1 MNFQV
6 YSFVNISN
14 IIENAVSSFRTEY
27 YLSSSNTEL
36 IGGSWSTNIPPW
48 SNGKYYWQ
56 RTVTTFTD
64 PTKQPEISTPVCI
77 TGSAG
82 HDGKGV
88 VSIVPEYAIS
98 QSSTEPPVSGWADRP
113 KKWMFGYYLWTRFK
127 ITYTDKTT
135 SFTTPTCDSSWEIVN
150 DIEIGGK
157 NLLTC
162 TSSIMGYN
170 DDQRNWAW
178 KSWKTVM
185 TNTVD
190 KSTDSIHIVTQGGD
204 VDINSGVA
212 FNTKKID
219 YKIGET
225 YTFSIAVR
233 GTYNLTD
240 KFIAHIYYTNKENEE
255 VYDET
260 EITWIDNQ
268 DGINDGL
275 SSIRFQRRFITFTV
289 PDDYNETT
297 NNLLIIISC
306 KKMDVLLCRPQLERG
321 NKPTDWKVA
330 EEDLQSQIDST
341 IKTMS
346 GISSL
351 VDKINGSI
359 TNKVWVSDINTAVD
373 SFNNTTIQSIR
384 DQVSSQEQTLSGFNQ
399 TVKDMQTTIEKKA
412 DGSTVETLSN
422 KISQT
427 EQSLNGFKTT
437 VENTYATNANLT
449 SNYYNKSQTEQL
461 ANKIYWLVT
470 DSSNSSSLTL
480 TSKALEAMTNQFIV
494 KSPDGKRVI
503 ISQGKITADALQS
516 NNYVAPGY
524 NSVYAQAGTYYNLS
538 DGSITSKNFV
548 VDRYGNV
555 NLKGTVYA
563 TGGSFTGD
571 IVANSLT
578 LGSNVTIPESN
589 VAGSSSYIKK
599 DVTLGYVSQGY
610 NGFQVSSNGLL
621 KASNAIIYGTVYASS
636 GSFSGTVY
644 ASSGS
649 FTGTVYANAGTI
661 GGCTISGN
669 RLQVP
674 SANITGQL
682 TSSQIASNSITSD
695 KIYSGAIT
703 TAKLSTDAIKSQN
716 YSAPGYYDDGYAQ
729 QGSYL
734 NLSNGSFTSKNLV
747 IDNYGNLK
755 LKGNVTATSGSF
767 TGSVYADSGVIG
779 GCSIQNGTLKVPAAN
794 ITGNLSA
801 SQITVGYNNLQTQLN
816 TMTNNISSAT
826 STANSASSTASS
838 ALSTANTANSNAS
851 NALNKATDAAK
862 TATNFVKLE
871 YGGITVGNLTNY
883 SLGNNVF
890 IDSDS
895 VDIRN
900 GTTVLA
906 SFAAN
911 QIDLGKNNMNAV
923 INLCGGTS
931 KITSTNNPDNQYISG
946 LLLSSEYI
954 QLKSENSD
962 ASIIKQ
968 IDLIT
973 QTPFYNN
980 ELTSNISCTSYPK
993 NSFATISSENT
1004 ENQYD
1009 ATVTAGAFHNGAN
1022 VQISVSDDTG
1032 LNHVYIS
1039 GNESRFTSLVISEKG
1054 FYRNGV
1060 TEILYNK
1067 MLWWGE
1073 RYPTASQ
1080 TSNFQEPV
1088 SSQPHGILLVFS
1100 GYDLE
1105 GKNADW
1111 NTFFVSKREIAEW
1124 PGAGHGFL
1132 MSSTSLN
1139 RVCQKYI
1146 YINNT
1151 SLWGH
1156 DQNNRSGTGDSGAGY
1171 KNHLF
1176 VLRYVFGV

>member
-27 YLSSSNTEL
+27 YLSSSNIEL

-64 PTKQPEISTPVCI
+64 PTKQPEISKPVCI
-77 TGSAG
+77 TGTAG

-204 VDINSGVA
+204 VDTNSGIA

-240 KFIAHIYYTNKENEE
+240 KFIAHIYYTNKENKE
-255 VYDET
+255 VYDKT

-306 KKMDVLLCRPQLERG
+306 KKMDILLCRLQLERG

-351 VDKINGSI
+351 VDKINGNI
-359 TNKVWVSDINTAVD
+359 TNKIWVSDINTAVD

-384 DQVSSQEQTLSGFNQ
+384 DQVSFQEQTLSGFNQ

-470 DSSNSSSLTL
+470 DSSSSSSLTL
-480 TSKALEAMTNQFIV
+480 TSKALEAVTNQFIV
-494 KSPDGKRVI
+494 KSPDGKRIVLEK
-503 ISQGKITADALQS
+503 GKITADALQS

-524 NSVYAQAGTYYNLS
+524 NSVYAQAGTFYNLS

-548 VDRYGNV
+548 VDQYGNV

-578 LGSNVTIPESN
+578 LGSNVTIPEGN
-589 VAGSSSYIKK
+589 VVGSSSYIKK
-599 DVTLGYVSQGY
+599 DVTLGYVSQGS

-649 FTGTVYANAGTI
+649 FTGTVNANDGII

-729 QGSYL
+729 QGTYL
-734 NLSNGSFTSKNLV
+734 NLLNGSLTSKNLV
-747 IDNYGNLK
+747 IDTYGNVK
-755 LKGNVTATSGSF
+755 LKGSVIATSGI
-767 TGSVYADSGVIG
+767 IG
-779 GCSIQNGTLKVPAAN
+779 GCNISNGSLQVPAAN
-794 ITGNLSA
+794 ITGTLSA
-801 SQITVGYNNLQTQLN
+801 NQIIVGYNTLQSKLDS
-816 TMTNNISSAT
+816 M
-826 STANSASSTASS
+826 
-838 ALSTANTANSNAS
+838 
-851 NALNKATDAAK
+851 ATDILNAAK
-862 TATNFVKLE
+862 TATNYITMDYNGVMVSDTSQGS
-871 YGGITVGNLTNY
+871 YG
-883 SLGNNVF
+883 SNVL
-890 IDSDS
+890 IASDG
-895 VDIRN
+895 VNIRN
-900 GTTVLA
+900 GTTTVA
-906 SFAAN
+906 SFKAN
-911 QIDLGKNNMNAV
+911 EIELGKGNKNSVIKLCDNIGTISAIKQEYEDGTIIDEMAIQSLYLGLYGSNTVTIGKNDGDDRIEIKNQSVEMFQFGSYEKCSNYFSLGNTGTTFSVNSTGEYNQLNINAR
-923 INLCGGTS
+923 
-931 KITSTNNPDNQYISG
+931 STTTNHTIISEQYI
-946 LLLSSEYI
+946 
-954 QLKSENSD
+954 Q
-962 ASIIKQ
+962 AS
-968 IDLIT
+968 
-973 QTPFYNN
+973 
-980 ELTSNISCTSYPK
+980 
-993 NSFATISSENT
+993 
-1004 ENQYD
+1004 
-1009 ATVTAGAFHNGAN
+1009 
-1022 VQISVSDDTG
+1022 
-1032 LNHVYIS
+1032 
-1039 GNESRFTSLVISEKG
+1039 KG
-1054 FYRNGV
+1054 FTCGSA
-1060 TEILYNK
+1060 TD
-1067 MLWWGE
+1067 
-1073 RYPTASQ
+1073 
-1080 TSNFQEPV
+1080 NFQNNVLWSGTALWPSDSHTCNFSKPV
-1088 SSQPHGILLVFS
+1088 SQQPHGILLVFR
-1100 GYDLE
+1100 GYDGNAL
-1105 GKNADW
+1105 NADW
-1111 NTFFVSKREIAEW
+1111 HTFFVSKKEISSHQ
-1124 PGAGHGFL
+1124 GHGHSFFL
-1132 MSSTSLN
+1132 SHTPCTNFST
-1139 RVCQKYI
+1139 KYI
-1146 YINNT
+1146 YIYD
-1151 SLWGH
+1151 SYLKGH
-1156 DQNNRSGTGDSGAGY
+1156 ANNNRSGTGSDGVKYTNNKYALQY
-1171 KNHLF
+1171 
-1176 VLRYVFGV
+1176 VLGV

>member
-27 YLSSSNTEL
+27 YLSSSNIEL

-64 PTKQPEISTPVCI
+64 PTKQPEISKPVCI
-77 TGSAG
+77 TGTAG

-98 QSSTEPPVSGWADRP
+98 QSSTESPVSGWADKP

-135 SFTTPTCDSSWEIVN
+135 TFTTPTCDSSWEIAN

-170 DDQRNWAW
+170 DDQRNWDW

-204 VDINSGVA
+204 VDINSGIA

-240 KFIAHIYYTNKENEE
+240 KFIAHIYYTNKENKE
-255 VYDET
+255 VYDKT

-275 SSIRFQRRFITFTV
+275 SSIRFQRRFIAFTV

-306 KKMDVLLCRPQLERG
+306 KKMDILLCRPQLERG

-351 VDKINGSI
+351 VDKINGNI
-359 TNKVWVSDINTAVD
+359 TNKIWVSDINTAVD

-470 DSSNSSSLTL
+470 DSSSSSSLTL
-480 TSKALEAMTNQFIV
+480 TSKALEAVTNQFIV
-494 KSPDGKRVI
+494 KSPDGKRIVLEK
-503 ISQGKITADALQS
+503 GKITADALQS

-524 NSVYAQAGTYYNLS
+524 NSVYAQAGTFYNLS

-548 VDRYGNV
+548 VDQYGNV

-578 LGSNVTIPESN
+578 LGSNVTIPEGN

-599 DVTLGYVSQGY
+599 DVTLGYVSQGS

-649 FTGTVYANAGTI
+649 FTGTVNANDGII

-729 QGSYL
+729 QGTYL
-734 NLSNGSFTSKNLV
+734 NLLNGSLTSKNLV
-747 IDNYGNLK
+747 IDTYGNVK
-755 LKGNVTATSGSF
+755 LKGSVIATSGI
-767 TGSVYADSGVIG
+767 IG
-779 GCSIQNGTLKVPAAN
+779 GCNISNGSLQVPAAN
-794 ITGNLSA
+794 ITGTLNA
-801 SQITVGYNNLQTQLN
+801 NQIIVGYNTLQSKLDS
-816 TMTNNISSAT
+816 M
-826 STANSASSTASS
+826 
-838 ALSTANTANSNAS
+838 
-851 NALNKATDAAK
+851 ATDILNAAK
-862 TATNFVKLE
+862 TATNYITMDYNGVMVSDTSQGS
-871 YGGITVGNLTNY
+871 YG
-883 SLGNNVF
+883 SNVL
-890 IDSDS
+890 IASDG
-895 VDIRN
+895 VNIRN
-900 GTTVLA
+900 GTTTVA
-906 SFAAN
+906 SFKAN
-911 QIDLGKNNMNAV
+911 EIELGKGNKNSVIKLCDNIGTISAIKQEYEDGTIIDEMAIQSLYLGLYGSNTVTIGKNDGDDRIEIKNQSIEMFQFGSYEKCSNYFSLGNTGTTFSVNSTGEYNQLNINAR
-923 INLCGGTS
+923 
-931 KITSTNNPDNQYISG
+931 STTTNHTIISEQYI
-946 LLLSSEYI
+946 
-954 QLKSENSD
+954 Q
-962 ASIIKQ
+962 AS
-968 IDLIT
+968 
-973 QTPFYNN
+973 
-980 ELTSNISCTSYPK
+980 
-993 NSFATISSENT
+993 
-1004 ENQYD
+1004 
-1009 ATVTAGAFHNGAN
+1009 
-1022 VQISVSDDTG
+1022 
-1032 LNHVYIS
+1032 
-1039 GNESRFTSLVISEKG
+1039 KG
-1054 FYRNGV
+1054 FTCGSA
-1060 TEILYNK
+1060 TD
-1067 MLWWGE
+1067 
-1073 RYPTASQ
+1073 
-1080 TSNFQEPV
+1080 NFQNNVLWSGTALWPSDSHTCNFSKPV
-1088 SSQPHGILLVFS
+1088 SQQPHGILLVFR
-1100 GYDLE
+1100 GYDGNAL
-1105 GKNADW
+1105 NADW
-1111 NTFFVSKREIAEW
+1111 HTFFVSKKEISSHQ
-1124 PGAGHGFL
+1124 GHGHSFFL
-1132 MSSTSLN
+1132 SHTPCTNFST
-1139 RVCQKYI
+1139 KYI
-1146 YINNT
+1146 YIYD
-1151 SLWGH
+1151 SYLKGH
-1156 DQNNRSGTGDSGAGY
+1156 ANNNRSGTGSDGVKYTNNKYALQY
-1171 KNHLF
+1171 
-1176 VLRYVFGV
+1176 VLGV

>member
-64 PTKQPEISTPVCI
+64 PTKQPEISKPVCI
-77 TGSAG
+77 TGAAG

-98 QSSTEPPVSGWADRP
+98 QSSTESPVSGWADKP

-204 VDINSGVA
+204 VDINSGIA

-225 YTFSIAVR
+225 YTFSIAIR

-240 KFIAHIYYTNKENEE
+240 KFIAHIYYTNKENKE
-255 VYDET
+255 VYDKT

-289 PDDYNETT
+289 PDDYNEIT

-306 KKMDVLLCRPQLERG
+306 KKMDILLCRPQLERG

-351 VDKINGSI
+351 VDKINGNI
-359 TNKVWVSDINTAVD
+359 TNKIWVSDINTAVD

-470 DSSNSSSLTL
+470 DSSSSSSLTL
-480 TSKALEAMTNQFIV
+480 TSKALEAVTNQFIV
-494 KSPDGKRVI
+494 KSPDGKRIVLER
-503 ISQGKITADALQS
+503 GKITADALQS
-516 NNYVAPGY
+516 NNYVAPGH
-524 NSVYAQAGTYYNLS
+524 NSVYAQAGTFYNLS

-548 VDRYGNV
+548 VDQYGNV

-578 LGSNVTIPESN
+578 LGSGVSIDGSKITGLSYDNLSNKPDLTI
-589 VAGSSSYIKK
+589 YIKK
-599 DVTLGYVSQGY
+599 DGTIGSTPSEGYT
-610 NGFQVSSNGLL
+610 GFQVSSSGLL
-621 KASNAIIYGTVYASS
+621 RASNAVIYGTIYASS
-636 GSFSGTVY
+636 GNIGGCNISGGLLSVPAARITGHLEADQIGAGIITVDKITTNNLQGLNGWINLNKGTFNYGEGKLVWDGYNLKINGSGTFTGTVT
-644 ASSGS
+644 ATSGS
-649 FTGTVYANAGTI
+649 FTG
-661 GGCTISGN
+661 S
-669 RLQVP
+669 
-674 SANITGQL
+674 
-682 TSSQIASNSITSD
+682 
-695 KIYSGAIT
+695 
-703 TAKLSTDAIKSQN
+703 
-716 YSAPGYYDDGYAQ
+716 
-729 QGSYL
+729 
-734 NLSNGSFTSKNLV
+734 
-747 IDNYGNLK
+747 
-755 LKGNVTATSGSF
+755 VTATSGSF
-767 TGSVYADSGVIG
+767 TGSVYANSGIIG
-779 GCSIQNGTLKVPAAN
+779 GCNISNGSLQVPAAN
-794 ITGNLSA
+794 ITGTLSA
-801 SQITVGYNNLQTQLN
+801 NQIIVGYNTLQSKLDS
-816 TMTNNISSAT
+816 M
-826 STANSASSTASS
+826 
-838 ALSTANTANSNAS
+838 
-851 NALNKATDAAK
+851 ATDILNAAK
-862 TATNFVKLE
+862 TATNYITMDYNGVMVSDTSQGS
-871 YGGITVGNLTNY
+871 YG
-883 SLGNNVF
+883 SNVL
-890 IDSDS
+890 IASDG
-895 VDIRN
+895 VNIRN
-900 GTTVLA
+900 GTTTVA
-906 SFAAN
+906 SFKAN
-911 QIDLGKNNMNAV
+911 EIELGKGNKNSVIKLCDGFGKISVVHEDYGGGSYSEFFKIYSPTTEICGDDWVSLETGQGVSNITVRNEEIVSTCYGTNNESIFSVYAGEFDAFIKLHVFNSKEMNDFE
-923 INLCGGTS
+923 
-931 KITSTNNPDNQYISG
+931 ITS
-946 LLLSSEYI
+946 
-954 QLKSENSD
+954 
-962 ASIIKQ
+962 
-968 IDLIT
+968 
-973 QTPFYNN
+973 YNTT
-980 ELTSNISCTSYPK
+980 TSH
-993 NSFATISSENT
+993 TI
-1004 ENQYD
+1004 
-1009 ATVTAGAFHNGAN
+1009 
-1022 VQISVSDDTG
+1022 
-1032 LNHVYIS
+1032 
-1039 GNESRFTSLVISEKG
+1039 ISEQYMQASKG
-1054 FYRNGV
+1054 FTCGSA
-1060 TEILYNK
+1060 TD
-1067 MLWWGE
+1067 
-1073 RYPTASQ
+1073 
-1080 TSNFQEPV
+1080 NFQNNVLWSGTALWPSDSHTCNFSKPV
-1088 SSQPHGILLVFS
+1088 SQQPHGILLVFR
-1100 GYDLE
+1100 GYDGNAL
-1105 GKNADW
+1105 NADW
-1111 NTFFVSKREIAEW
+1111 HTFFVSKKEISSHQ
-1124 PGAGHGFL
+1124 GHGHSFFL
-1132 MSSTSLN
+1132 SHTPCTNFST
-1139 RVCQKYI
+1139 KYI
-1146 YINNT
+1146 YIYDTYLRGHANNN
-1151 SLWGH
+1151 
-1156 DQNNRSGTGDSGAGY
+1156 QSGTGSNGVKYTNNKYA
-1171 KNHLF
+1171 LQ
-1176 VLRYVFGV
+1176 YVVGV

>member
-64 PTKQPEISTPVCI
+64 PTKQPEISKPVCI
-77 TGSAG
+77 TGAAG

-98 QSSTEPPVSGWADRP
+98 QSSTESPVSGWADKP

-135 SFTTPTCDSSWEIVN
+135 TFTTPTCDSSWEIAN

-170 DDQRNWAW
+170 DDQRNWDW

-204 VDINSGVA
+204 VDINSGIA

-225 YTFSIAVR
+225 YTFSIAIR

-240 KFIAHIYYTNKENEE
+240 KFIAHIYYTNKENKE
-255 VYDET
+255 VYDKT

-306 KKMDVLLCRPQLERG
+306 KKMDILLCRPQLERG

-351 VDKINGSI
+351 VDKINGNI
-359 TNKVWVSDINTAVD
+359 TNKIWVSDINTAVD

-470 DSSNSSSLTL
+470 DSSSSSSLTL
-480 TSKALEAMTNQFIV
+480 TSKALEAVTNQFIV
-494 KSPDGKRVI
+494 KSPDGKRIVLEK
-503 ISQGKITADALQS
+503 GKITADALQS
-516 NNYVAPGY
+516 NNYVAPGH
-524 NSVYAQAGTYYNLS
+524 NSVYAQAGTFYNLS

-548 VDRYGNV
+548 VDQYGNV

-578 LGSNVTIPESN
+578 LGSGVSIDGSKITGLSYDNLSNKPDLTI
-589 VAGSSSYIKK
+589 YIKK
-599 DVTLGYVSQGY
+599 DGTIGSTPSEGYT
-610 NGFQVSSNGLL
+610 GFQVSSSGLL
-621 KASNAIIYGTVYASS
+621 RASNAVIYGTIYASS
-636 GSFSGTVY
+636 GNIGGCNISGGLLSVPAARITGHLEADQIGAGIITVDKITTNNLQGLNGWINLNKGTFNYGEGKLVWDGYNLKINGSGTFTGTVT
-644 ASSGS
+644 ATSGS
-649 FTGTVYANAGTI
+649 FTG
-661 GGCTISGN
+661 S
-669 RLQVP
+669 
-674 SANITGQL
+674 
-682 TSSQIASNSITSD
+682 
-695 KIYSGAIT
+695 
-703 TAKLSTDAIKSQN
+703 
-716 YSAPGYYDDGYAQ
+716 
-729 QGSYL
+729 
-734 NLSNGSFTSKNLV
+734 
-747 IDNYGNLK
+747 
-755 LKGNVTATSGSF
+755 VTATSGSF
-767 TGSVYADSGVIG
+767 TGSVYANSGIIG
-779 GCSIQNGTLKVPAAN
+779 GCNISNGSLQVPAAN
-794 ITGNLSA
+794 ITGTLSA
-801 SQITVGYNNLQTQLN
+801 NQIIVGYNTLQSKLDS
-816 TMTNNISSAT
+816 M
-826 STANSASSTASS
+826 
-838 ALSTANTANSNAS
+838 
-851 NALNKATDAAK
+851 ATDILNAAK
-862 TATNFVKLE
+862 TATNYITMDYNGIMVSDTSQGS
-871 YGGITVGNLTNY
+871 YG
-883 SLGNNVF
+883 SNVL
-890 IDSDS
+890 IASDG
-895 VDIRN
+895 VNIRN
-900 GTTVLA
+900 GTTTVA
-906 SFAAN
+906 SFKAN
-911 QIDLGKNNMNAV
+911 EIELGKGN
-923 INLCGGTS
+923 
-931 KITSTNNPDNQYISG
+931 
-946 LLLSSEYI
+946 
-954 QLKSENSD
+954 
-962 ASIIKQ
+962 
-968 IDLIT
+968 
-973 QTPFYNN
+973 
-980 ELTSNISCTSYPK
+980 K
-993 NSFATISSENT
+993 NSVIKLCNNIGTINAIKKEYEDGISIDEMAIQSLYLGLYGSDFVSIGTNAGGDRIEITNQSIEMLQFGSYEKCSNCFSLNNTGTTISVDSTGEY
-1004 ENQYD
+1004 NQ
-1009 ATVTAGAFHNGAN
+1009 
-1022 VQISVSDDTG
+1022 
-1032 LNHVYIS
+1032 LNINARSTTTNHTI
-1039 GNESRFTSLVISEKG
+1039 ISEQYMQASKG
-1054 FYRNGV
+1054 FTCGSA
-1060 TEILYNK
+1060 TD
-1067 MLWWGE
+1067 
-1073 RYPTASQ
+1073 
-1080 TSNFQEPV
+1080 NFQNNVLWSGTALWPSDSHTCNFSKPV
-1088 SSQPHGILLVFS
+1088 SQQPHGILLVFR
-1100 GYDLE
+1100 GYDGNAL
-1105 GKNADW
+1105 NADW
-1111 NTFFVSKREIAEW
+1111 HTFFVSKKEISSHQ
-1124 PGAGHGFL
+1124 GQGHSFFL
-1132 MSSTSLN
+1132 SHTPCTNFST
-1139 RVCQKYI
+1139 KYI
-1146 YINNT
+1146 YIYDTYLRGHANNN
-1151 SLWGH
+1151 
-1156 DQNNRSGTGDSGAGY
+1156 QSGTGSNGVKYTNNKYA
-1171 KNHLF
+1171 LQ
-1176 VLRYVFGV
+1176 YVVGV

>member
-36 IGGSWSTNIPPW
+36 IGGSWLTNIPPW

-64 PTKQPEISTPVCI
+64 STKQPEISKPVCI
-77 TGSAG
+77 TGAAG

-204 VDINSGVA
+204 IDINSGIA

-240 KFIAHIYYTNKENEE
+240 KFIAHIYYTNKENKE
-255 VYDET
+255 VYDKT

-306 KKMDVLLCRPQLERG
+306 KKMDILLCRLQLERG

-351 VDKINGSI
+351 VDKINGNI
-359 TNKVWVSDINTAVD
+359 TNKIWVSDINTAVD

-470 DSSNSSSLTL
+470 DSSSSSSLTL
-480 TSKALEAMTNQFIV
+480 TSKALEAVTNQFIV
-494 KSPDGKRVI
+494 KSPDGKRIVLEK
-503 ISQGKITADALQS
+503 GKITADALQS
-516 NNYVAPGY
+516 NNYVAPGH
-524 NSVYAQAGTYYNLS
+524 NSVYAQTGTFYNLS
-538 DGSITSKNFV
+538 NGSITSKNFV
-548 VDRYGNV
+548 VDQYGNV

-578 LGSNVTIPESN
+578 LGSNVTIPEGN

-599 DVTLGYVSQGY
+599 DVTLGYVSQGS

-649 FTGTVYANAGTI
+649 FTGTVNANAGII

-729 QGSYL
+729 QGTYL
-734 NLSNGSFTSKNLV
+734 NLLNGSLTSKNLV
-747 IDNYGNLK
+747 IDTYGNVK
-755 LKGNVTATSGSF
+755 LKGSVIATSGI
-767 TGSVYADSGVIG
+767 IG
-779 GCSIQNGTLKVPAAN
+779 GCNISNGSLQVPAAN
-794 ITGNLSA
+794 ITGTLNA
-801 SQITVGYNNLQTQLN
+801 NQIIVGYNTLQSKLDS
-816 TMTNNISSAT
+816 M
-826 STANSASSTASS
+826 
-838 ALSTANTANSNAS
+838 
-851 NALNKATDAAK
+851 ATDILNAAK
-862 TATNFVKLE
+862 TATNYITMDYNGVMVSDTSQGS
-871 YGGITVGNLTNY
+871 YG
-883 SLGNNVF
+883 SNVL
-890 IDSDS
+890 IASDG
-895 VDIRN
+895 VNIRN
-900 GTTVLA
+900 GTTTVA
-906 SFAAN
+906 SFKAN
-911 QIDLGKNNMNAV
+911 EIELGKGNKNSVIKLCDNIGTISAIKQEYEDGTIIDEMAIQSLYLGLYGSNTVTIGKNDGDDRIEIKNQSIEMFQFGSYEKCSNYFSLGNTGTTFSVNSTGEYNQLNINAR
-923 INLCGGTS
+923 
-931 KITSTNNPDNQYISG
+931 STTTNHTIISEQYI
-946 LLLSSEYI
+946 
-954 QLKSENSD
+954 Q
-962 ASIIKQ
+962 AS
-968 IDLIT
+968 
-973 QTPFYNN
+973 
-980 ELTSNISCTSYPK
+980 
-993 NSFATISSENT
+993 
-1004 ENQYD
+1004 
-1009 ATVTAGAFHNGAN
+1009 
-1022 VQISVSDDTG
+1022 
-1032 LNHVYIS
+1032 
-1039 GNESRFTSLVISEKG
+1039 KG
-1054 FYRNGV
+1054 FTCGSA
-1060 TEILYNK
+1060 TD
-1067 MLWWGE
+1067 
-1073 RYPTASQ
+1073 
-1080 TSNFQEPV
+1080 NFQNNVLWSGTALWPSDSHTCNFSKPV
-1088 SSQPHGILLVFS
+1088 SQQPHGILLVFR
-1100 GYDLE
+1100 GYDGNAL
-1105 GKNADW
+1105 NADW
-1111 NTFFVSKREIAEW
+1111 HTFFVSKKEISSHQ
-1124 PGAGHGFL
+1124 GHGHSFFL
-1132 MSSTSLN
+1132 SHTPCTNFST
-1139 RVCQKYI
+1139 KYI
-1146 YINNT
+1146 YIYD
-1151 SLWGH
+1151 SYLKGH
-1156 DQNNRSGTGDSGAGY
+1156 ANNNRSGTGSDGVKYTNNKYALQY
-1171 KNHLF
+1171 
-1176 VLRYVFGV
+1176 VLGV

>member
-64 PTKQPEISTPVCI
+64 PTKQPEISKPVCI
-77 TGSAG
+77 TGAAG

-98 QSSTEPPVSGWADRP
+98 QSSTESPVSGWADKP

-135 SFTTPTCDSSWEIVN
+135 TFTTPTCDSSWEIAN

-204 VDINSGVA
+204 VDINSGIA

-240 KFIAHIYYTNKENEE
+240 KFIAHIYYTNKENKE
-255 VYDET
+255 VYDKT

-306 KKMDVLLCRPQLERG
+306 KKMDILLCRPQLERG

-351 VDKINGSI
+351 VDKINGNI
-359 TNKVWVSDINTAVD
+359 TNKIWVSDINTAVD

-470 DSSNSSSLTL
+470 DSSSSSSLTL
-480 TSKALEAMTNQFIV
+480 TSKALEAVTNQFIV
-494 KSPDGKRVI
+494 KSPDGKRIVLEK
-503 ISQGKITADALQS
+503 GKITADALQS

-524 NSVYAQAGTYYNLS
+524 NSVYAQAGTFYNLS

-548 VDRYGNV
+548 VDQYGNV

-578 LGSNVTIPESN
+578 LGSNVTIPEGN

-599 DVTLGYVSQGY
+599 DVTLGYVSQGS

-649 FTGTVYANAGTI
+649 FTGTVNANAGII

-729 QGSYL
+729 QGTYL
-734 NLSNGSFTSKNLV
+734 NLLNGSLTSKNLV
-747 IDNYGNLK
+747 IDTYGNVK
-755 LKGNVTATSGSF
+755 LKGSVTATSGI
-767 TGSVYADSGVIG
+767 IG
-779 GCSIQNGTLKVPAAN
+779 GCNISNGSLQVPAAN
-794 ITGNLSA
+794 ITGTLSA
-801 SQITVGYNNLQTQLN
+801 NQIIVGYNTLQSKLDS
-816 TMTNNISSAT
+816 M
-826 STANSASSTASS
+826 
-838 ALSTANTANSNAS
+838 
-851 NALNKATDAAK
+851 ATDILNAAK
-862 TATNFVKLE
+862 TATNYITMDYNGVMVSDTSQGS
-871 YGGITVGNLTNY
+871 YG
-883 SLGNNVF
+883 SNVL
-890 IDSDS
+890 IASDG
-895 VDIRN
+895 VNIRN
-900 GTTVLA
+900 GTTTVA
-906 SFAAN
+906 SFKAN
-911 QIDLGKNNMNAV
+911 EIELGKGN
-923 INLCGGTS
+923 
-931 KITSTNNPDNQYISG
+931 
-946 LLLSSEYI
+946 
-954 QLKSENSD
+954 
-962 ASIIKQ
+962 
-968 IDLIT
+968 
-973 QTPFYNN
+973 
-980 ELTSNISCTSYPK
+980 K
-993 NSFATISSENT
+993 NSVIKLCDNIGTISAVNDEEHGLGIDIYSENT
-1004 ENQYD
+1004 CIRGDGTLKVRAE
-1009 ATVTAGAFHNGAN
+1009 T
-1022 VQISVSDDTG
+1022 S
-1032 LNHVYIS
+1032 S
-1039 GNESRFTSLVISEKG
+1039 GWRDIPTETRFTCYENGVVMYLGINDPQYEHEATIMSVIDYGDFSYGKYTISNHSYYHGNSSFTLNTDSANYSINDGTGESNNFEISSRDMTTNHSIISEQYMQASKG
-1054 FYRNGV
+1054 FTCGSA
-1060 TEILYNK
+1060 TD
-1067 MLWWGE
+1067 
-1073 RYPTASQ
+1073 
-1080 TSNFQEPV
+1080 NFQNNVLWSGTALWPSDSHTCNFSKPV
-1088 SSQPHGILLVFS
+1088 SQQPHGILLVFR
-1100 GYDLE
+1100 GYDGNAL
-1105 GKNADW
+1105 NADW
-1111 NTFFVSKREIAEW
+1111 HTFFVSKKEISSHQ
-1124 PGAGHGFL
+1124 GHGHSFFL
-1132 MSSTSLN
+1132 SHTPCTNFST
-1139 RVCQKYI
+1139 KYI
-1146 YINNT
+1146 YIYD
-1151 SLWGH
+1151 SYLKGH
-1156 DQNNRSGTGDSGAGY
+1156 ANNNRSGTGSDGVKYTNNKYALQY
-1171 KNHLF
+1171 
-1176 VLRYVFGV
+1176 VLGV

>member
-64 PTKQPEISTPVCI
+64 STKQPEISKPVCI
-77 TGSAG
+77 TGAAG

-204 VDINSGVA
+204 VDINSGIA

-240 KFIAHIYYTNKENEE
+240 KFIAHIYYTNKENKE
-255 VYDET
+255 VYDKT

-306 KKMDVLLCRPQLERG
+306 KKMDILLCRLQLERG

-351 VDKINGSI
+351 VDKINGNI
-359 TNKVWVSDINTAVD
+359 TNKIWVSDINTAVD

-470 DSSNSSSLTL
+470 DSSSSSSLTL
-480 TSKALEAMTNQFIV
+480 TSKALEAVTNQFIV
-494 KSPDGKRVI
+494 KSPDGKRIVLEK
-503 ISQGKITADALQS
+503 GKITADALQS
-516 NNYVAPGY
+516 NNYVAPGH
-524 NSVYAQAGTYYNLS
+524 NSVYAQAGTFYNLS

-548 VDRYGNV
+548 VDQYGNV

-578 LGSNVTIPESN
+578 LGSNVTIPEGN

-599 DVTLGYVSQGY
+599 DVTLGYVSQGS

-621 KASNAIIYGTVYASS
+621 KASNAIIYGAVYASS

-649 FTGTVYANAGTI
+649 FTGTVNANAGII

-729 QGSYL
+729 QGTYL
-734 NLSNGSFTSKNLV
+734 NLLNGSLTSKNLV
-747 IDNYGNLK
+747 IDTYGNVK
-755 LKGNVTATSGSF
+755 LKGSVIATSGI
-767 TGSVYADSGVIG
+767 IG
-779 GCSIQNGTLKVPAAN
+779 GCNISNGSLQVPAAN
-794 ITGNLSA
+794 ITGTLNA
-801 SQITVGYNNLQTQLN
+801 NQIIVGYNTLQSKLDS
-816 TMTNNISSAT
+816 M
-826 STANSASSTASS
+826 
-838 ALSTANTANSNAS
+838 
-851 NALNKATDAAK
+851 ATDILNAAK
-862 TATNFVKLE
+862 TATNYITMDYNGVMVSDTSQGS
-871 YGGITVGNLTNY
+871 YG
-883 SLGNNVF
+883 SNVL
-890 IDSDS
+890 IVSDG
-895 VDIRN
+895 VNIRN
-900 GTTVLA
+900 GTTTVA
-906 SFAAN
+906 SFKAN
-911 QIDLGKNNMNAV
+911 EIELGKGNKNSVIKLCDNIGTISAIKQEYEDGTIIDEMAIQSLYLGLYGSNTVTIGKNDGDDRIEIKNQSIEMFQFGSYEKCSNYFSLGNTGTTFSVNSTGEYNQLNINAR
-923 INLCGGTS
+923 
-931 KITSTNNPDNQYISG
+931 STTTNHTIISEQYI
-946 LLLSSEYI
+946 
-954 QLKSENSD
+954 Q
-962 ASIIKQ
+962 AS
-968 IDLIT
+968 
-973 QTPFYNN
+973 
-980 ELTSNISCTSYPK
+980 
-993 NSFATISSENT
+993 
-1004 ENQYD
+1004 
-1009 ATVTAGAFHNGAN
+1009 
-1022 VQISVSDDTG
+1022 
-1032 LNHVYIS
+1032 
-1039 GNESRFTSLVISEKG
+1039 KG
-1054 FYRNGV
+1054 FTCGSA
-1060 TEILYNK
+1060 TD
-1067 MLWWGE
+1067 
-1073 RYPTASQ
+1073 
-1080 TSNFQEPV
+1080 NFQNNVLWSGTALWPSDSHTCNFSKPV
-1088 SSQPHGILLVFS
+1088 SQQPHGILLVFR
-1100 GYDLE
+1100 GYDGNAL
-1105 GKNADW
+1105 NADW
-1111 NTFFVSKREIAEW
+1111 HTFFVSKKEISSHQ
-1124 PGAGHGFL
+1124 GHGHSFFL
-1132 MSSTSLN
+1132 SHTPCTNFST
-1139 RVCQKYI
+1139 KYI
-1146 YINNT
+1146 YIYD
-1151 SLWGH
+1151 SYLKGH
-1156 DQNNRSGTGDSGAGY
+1156 ANNNRSGTGSDGVKYTNNKYALQY
-1171 KNHLF
+1171 
-1176 VLRYVFGV
+1176 VLGV

>member
-64 PTKQPEISTPVCI
+64 PTKQPEISEPVCI
-77 TGSAG
+77 TGAAG

-98 QSSTEPPVSGWADRP
+98 QSSTDPPVSGWADRP
-113 KKWMFGYYLWTRFK
+113 KKWMFGYYLWIRFK

-185 TNTVD
+185 TNAID

-204 VDINSGVA
+204 VDINSGIA

-219 YKIGET
+219 FKIGET

-240 KFIAHIYYTNKENEE
+240 KFIAHIYYTNKENKE
-255 VYDET
+255 VYDKT

-275 SSIRFQRRFITFTV
+275 SSIRFQRRFITFSI
-289 PDDYNETT
+289 PDDYNEST

-306 KKMDVLLCRPQLERG
+306 KKMDILLCRPQLERG

-341 IKTMS
+341 INTMS

-351 VDKINGSI
+351 VDKINGKI
-359 TNKVWVSDINTAVD
+359 TNKIWVSDINTAVD

-470 DSSNSSSLTL
+470 DSSSSSSLTL
-480 TSKALEAMTNQFIV
+480 TSNALEAMTNQFIV
-494 KSPDGKRVI
+494 KSPDGKRIVLEK
-503 ISQGKITADALQS
+503 GKITADALQS
-516 NNYVAPGY
+516 NNYVAPSY
-524 NSVYAQAGTYYNLS
+524 NSVYAQSGTYYNLS

-548 VDRYGNV
+548 VDRNGNV

-571 IVANSLT
+571 IIANSLT

-636 GSFSGTVY
+636 GSFSGTVN
-644 ASSGS
+644 
-649 FTGTVYANAGTI
+649 ANDGII
-661 GGCTISGN
+661 GGCTISEN

-703 TAKLSTDAIKSQN
+703 TTKLSTDAIKSQN

-729 QGSYL
+729 EGSYL

-767 TGSVYADSGVIG
+767 TGSVYANDGVIG

-801 SQITVGYNNLQTQLN
+801 SQITVGYNNLQTQLDQ
-816 TMTNNISSAT
+816 MSGQISSAN
-826 STANSASSTASS
+826 SLANS
-838 ALSTANTANSNAS
+838 ANSNAS
-851 NALNKATDAAK
+851 NALDKATDAAK

-883 SLGNNVF
+883 DLGNNVF

-895 VDIRN
+895 VDIRT

-911 QIDLGKNNMNAV
+911 QIDLGKNNQNAV
-923 INLCGGTS
+923 ISLCGGL
-931 KITSTNNPDNQYISG
+931 STIMSYYNSEWYVNGIAV
-946 LLLSSEYI
+946 SS
-954 QLKSENSD
+954 
-962 ASIIKQ
+962 KQ
-968 IDLIT
+968 INLIANDQSHPLINLEACNSKAKAIIHSFVDNDYGST
-973 QTPFYNN
+973 TI
-980 ELTSNISCTSYPK
+980 ELTSSTHEVILT
-993 NSFATISSENT
+993 FAA
-1004 ENQYD
+1004 D
-1009 ATVTAGAFHNGAN
+1009 G
-1022 VQISVSDDTG
+1022 D
-1032 LNHVYIS
+1032 
-1039 GNESRFTSLVISEKG
+1039 
-1054 FYRNGV
+1054 
-1060 TEILYNK
+1060 
-1067 MLWWGE
+1067 
-1073 RYPTASQ
+1073 
-1080 TSNFQEPV
+1080 TSNPSINGSFLDFTINGQYTQNGMTMTDTETIFSGGIVNIQSEIHKGNIKETFRNKLLWSGRWWPD
-1088 SSQPHGILLVFS
+1088 SSHTCGLSELITNQPHGIIIVFS
-1100 GYDLE
+1100 WYSGGAKDE
-1105 GKNADW
+1105 EFCS
-1111 NTFFVSKREIAEW
+1111 FFVPVGVVGAKSGKCWTFIMSNSNSDIGATACKRLWISDGKIVGDDSNRLSIT
-1124 PGAGHGFL
+1124 GANGI
-1132 MSSTSLN
+1132 
-1139 RVCQKYI
+1139 KY
-1146 YINNT
+1146 NNK
-1151 SLWGH
+1151 S
-1156 DQNNRSGTGDSGAGY
+1156 
-1171 KNHLF
+1171 F
-1176 VLRYVFGV
+1176 VLRYVYGV

>member
-14 IIENAVSSFRTEY
+14 IIENAVSSFCTEY

-64 PTKQPEISTPVCI
+64 PTKQPEISKPVCI
-77 TGSAG
+77 TGAAG

-98 QSSTEPPVSGWADRP
+98 QSSTESPVSGWADKP

-135 SFTTPTCDSSWEIVN
+135 TFTNPTCDSSWEIAN

-204 VDINSGVA
+204 VDINSGIA

-240 KFIAHIYYTNKENEE
+240 KFIAHIYYTNKENKE
-255 VYDET
+255 VYDKT

-306 KKMDVLLCRPQLERG
+306 KKMDILLCRPQLERG

-351 VDKINGSI
+351 VDKINGNI
-359 TNKVWVSDINTAVD
+359 TNKIWVSDINTAVD

-470 DSSNSSSLTL
+470 DSSSSSSLTL
-480 TSKALEAMTNQFIV
+480 TSKALEAVTNQFIV
-494 KSPDGKRVI
+494 KSPDGKRIVLEK
-503 ISQGKITADALQS
+503 GKITADALQS
-516 NNYVAPGY
+516 NNYVAPGH
-524 NSVYAQAGTYYNLS
+524 NSVYAQAGTFYNLS

-548 VDRYGNV
+548 VDQYGNV
-555 NLKGTVYA
+555 NLKGIVYA

-578 LGSNVTIPESN
+578 LGSGVSIDGSKITGLSYDNLSNKPDLTI
-589 VAGSSSYIKK
+589 YIKK
-599 DVTLGYVSQGY
+599 DGTIGSTPSEGYT
-610 NGFQVSSNGLL
+610 GFQVSSSGLL
-621 KASNAIIYGTVYASS
+621 RASNAVIYGTIYASS
-636 GSFSGTVY
+636 GNIGGCNISGGLLSVPAARITGHLEADQIGAGIITVDKITTNNLQGLNGWINLNKGTFNYGEGKLVWDGYNLKINGSGTFTGTVT
-644 ASSGS
+644 ATSGS
-649 FTGTVYANAGTI
+649 FTG
-661 GGCTISGN
+661 S
-669 RLQVP
+669 
-674 SANITGQL
+674 
-682 TSSQIASNSITSD
+682 
-695 KIYSGAIT
+695 
-703 TAKLSTDAIKSQN
+703 
-716 YSAPGYYDDGYAQ
+716 
-729 QGSYL
+729 
-734 NLSNGSFTSKNLV
+734 
-747 IDNYGNLK
+747 
-755 LKGNVTATSGSF
+755 VTATSGSF
-767 TGSVYADSGVIG
+767 TGSVYANSGIIG
-779 GCSIQNGTLKVPAAN
+779 GCNISNGKLQVPAAN
-794 ITGNLSA
+794 ITGTLNA
-801 SQITVGYNNLQTQLN
+801 NQIIVGYNTLQSKLDS
-816 TMTNNISSAT
+816 M
-826 STANSASSTASS
+826 
-838 ALSTANTANSNAS
+838 
-851 NALNKATDAAK
+851 ATDILNAAK
-862 TATNFVKLE
+862 TATNYITMDYNGVMVSDTSQGS
-871 YGGITVGNLTNY
+871 YG
-883 SLGNNVF
+883 SNVL
-890 IDSDS
+890 IASDG
-895 VDIRN
+895 VNIRN
-900 GTTVLA
+900 GTTTVA
-906 SFAAN
+906 SFKAN
-911 QIDLGKNNMNAV
+911 EIELGKGNKNSVIKLCDNIGTISAIKQEYEDGITIDVMAIQSLYLGLYGSNTVTIGKNN
-923 INLCGGTS
+923 GGDRIEIS
-931 KITSTNNPDNQYISG
+931 NQ
-946 LLLSSEYI
+946 
-954 QLKSENSD
+954 
-962 ASIIKQ
+962 SIEMFQFGSYEKC
-968 IDLIT
+968 
-973 QTPFYNN
+973 
-980 ELTSNISCTSYPK
+980 SNCFSLG
-993 NSFATISSENT
+993 NT
-1004 ENQYD
+1004 G
-1009 ATVTAGAFHNGAN
+1009 TK
-1022 VQISVSDDTG
+1022 ISVDSTG
-1032 LNHVYIS
+1032 EYNQLNINARSTTTNHTI
-1039 GNESRFTSLVISEKG
+1039 ISEQYMQASKG
-1054 FYRNGV
+1054 FTCGSA
-1060 TEILYNK
+1060 TD
-1067 MLWWGE
+1067 
-1073 RYPTASQ
+1073 
-1080 TSNFQEPV
+1080 NFQNNVLWSGTALWPSDSHTCNFSKPV
-1088 SSQPHGILLVFS
+1088 SQQPHGILLVFR
-1100 GYDLE
+1100 GYDGNAL
-1105 GKNADW
+1105 NADW
-1111 NTFFVSKREIAEW
+1111 HTFFVSKKEISSHQ
-1124 PGAGHGFL
+1124 GHGHSFFL
-1132 MSSTSLN
+1132 SRTPCTNFST
-1139 RVCQKYI
+1139 KYI
-1146 YINNT
+1146 YIYD
-1151 SLWGH
+1151 SYLKGH
-1156 DQNNRSGTGDSGAGY
+1156 ANNNRSGTGSDGVKYTNNKYALQY
-1171 KNHLF
+1171 
-1176 VLRYVFGV
+1176 VLGV

>member
-64 PTKQPEISTPVCI
+64 STKQPEISKPVCI
-77 TGSAG
+77 TGAAG

-204 VDINSGVA
+204 VDINSGIA

-240 KFIAHIYYTNKENEE
+240 KFIAHIYYTNKENKE
-255 VYDET
+255 VYDKTET
-260 EITWIDNQ
+260 TWIDNQ

-306 KKMDVLLCRPQLERG
+306 KKMDILLCRLQLERG

-351 VDKINGSI
+351 VDKINGNI
-359 TNKVWVSDINTAVD
+359 TNKIWVSDINTAVD

-470 DSSNSSSLTL
+470 DSSSSSSLTL
-480 TSKALEAMTNQFIV
+480 TSKALEAVTNQFIV
-494 KSPDGKRVI
+494 KSPDGKRIVLEK
-503 ISQGKITADALQS
+503 GKITADALQS
-516 NNYVAPGY
+516 NNYVAPGH
-524 NSVYAQAGTYYNLS
+524 NSVYAQAGTFYNLS
-538 DGSITSKNFV
+538 NGSITSKNFV
-548 VDRYGNV
+548 VDQYGNV

-578 LGSNVTIPESN
+578 LGSNVTIPEGN

-599 DVTLGYVSQGY
+599 DVTLGYVSQGS

-649 FTGTVYANAGTI
+649 FTGTVNANAGII

-729 QGSYL
+729 QGTYL
-734 NLSNGSFTSKNLV
+734 NLLNGSLTSKNLV
-747 IDNYGNLK
+747 IDTYGNVK
-755 LKGNVTATSGSF
+755 LKGSVIATSGI
-767 TGSVYADSGVIG
+767 IG
-779 GCSIQNGTLKVPAAN
+779 GCNISNGSLQVPAAN
-794 ITGNLSA
+794 ITGTLNA
-801 SQITVGYNNLQTQLN
+801 NQIIVGYNTLQSKLDS
-816 TMTNNISSAT
+816 M
-826 STANSASSTASS
+826 
-838 ALSTANTANSNAS
+838 
-851 NALNKATDAAK
+851 ATDILNAAK
-862 TATNFVKLE
+862 TATNYITMDYNGVMVSDTSQGS
-871 YGGITVGNLTNY
+871 YG
-883 SLGNNVF
+883 SNVL
-890 IDSDS
+890 IASDG
-895 VDIRN
+895 VNIRN
-900 GTTVLA
+900 GTTTVA
-906 SFAAN
+906 SFKAN
-911 QIDLGKNNMNAV
+911 EIELGKGNKNSVIKLCDNIGTISAIKQEYEDGTIIDEMAIQSLYLGLYGSNTVTIGKNDGDDRIEIKNQSIEMFQFGSYEKCSNYFSLGNTGTTFSVNSTGEYNQLNINAR
-923 INLCGGTS
+923 
-931 KITSTNNPDNQYISG
+931 STTTNHTIISEQYI
-946 LLLSSEYI
+946 
-954 QLKSENSD
+954 Q
-962 ASIIKQ
+962 AS
-968 IDLIT
+968 
-973 QTPFYNN
+973 
-980 ELTSNISCTSYPK
+980 
-993 NSFATISSENT
+993 
-1004 ENQYD
+1004 
-1009 ATVTAGAFHNGAN
+1009 
-1022 VQISVSDDTG
+1022 
-1032 LNHVYIS
+1032 
-1039 GNESRFTSLVISEKG
+1039 KG
-1054 FYRNGV
+1054 FTCGSA
-1060 TEILYNK
+1060 TD
-1067 MLWWGE
+1067 
-1073 RYPTASQ
+1073 
-1080 TSNFQEPV
+1080 NFQNNVLWSGTALWPSDSHTCNFSKPV
-1088 SSQPHGILLVFS
+1088 SQQPHGILLVFR
-1100 GYDLE
+1100 GYDGNAL
-1105 GKNADW
+1105 NADW
-1111 NTFFVSKREIAEW
+1111 HTFFVSKKEISSHQ
-1124 PGAGHGFL
+1124 GHGHSFFL
-1132 MSSTSLN
+1132 SHTPCTNFST
-1139 RVCQKYI
+1139 KYI
-1146 YINNT
+1146 YIYD
-1151 SLWGH
+1151 SYLKGH
-1156 DQNNRSGTGDSGAGY
+1156 ANNNRSGTGSDGVKYTNNKYALQY
-1171 KNHLF
+1171 
-1176 VLRYVFGV
+1176 VLGV

>member
-64 PTKQPEISTPVCI
+64 PTKQPEISKPVCI
-77 TGSAG
+77 TGAAG

-98 QSSTEPPVSGWADRP
+98 QSSTESPVSGWADKP

-135 SFTTPTCDSSWEIVN
+135 TFTTPTCDSSWEIAN

-170 DDQRNWAW
+170 DDQRNWVW

-204 VDINSGVA
+204 VDINSGIA

-240 KFIAHIYYTNKENEE
+240 KFIAHIYYTNKENKE
-255 VYDET
+255 VYDKT

-306 KKMDVLLCRPQLERG
+306 KKMDILLCRPQLERG

-351 VDKINGSI
+351 VDKINGNI
-359 TNKVWVSDINTAVD
+359 TNKIWVSDINTAVD

-470 DSSNSSSLTL
+470 DSSSSSSLTL
-480 TSKALEAMTNQFIV
+480 TSKALEAVTNQFIV
-494 KSPDGKRVI
+494 KSPDGKRIVLEK
-503 ISQGKITADALQS
+503 GKITADALQS
-516 NNYVAPGY
+516 NNYVAPGH
-524 NSVYAQAGTYYNLS
+524 NSVYAQAGTFYNLS

-548 VDRYGNV
+548 VDQYGNV

-578 LGSNVTIPESN
+578 LGSNVTIPEGN

-599 DVTLGYVSQGY
+599 DVTLGYVSQGS

-649 FTGTVYANAGTI
+649 FTGTVNANAGII

-729 QGSYL
+729 QGTYL
-734 NLSNGSFTSKNLV
+734 NLLNGSLTSKNLV
-747 IDNYGNLK
+747 IDTYGNVK
-755 LKGNVTATSGSF
+755 LKGSVTATSGI
-767 TGSVYADSGVIG
+767 IG
-779 GCSIQNGTLKVPAAN
+779 GCNISNGSLQVPAAN
-794 ITGNLSA
+794 ITGTLSA
-801 SQITVGYNNLQTQLN
+801 NQIIVGYNTLQSKLDS
-816 TMTNNISSAT
+816 M
-826 STANSASSTASS
+826 
-838 ALSTANTANSNAS
+838 
-851 NALNKATDAAK
+851 ATDILNAAK
-862 TATNFVKLE
+862 TATNYITMDYNGVMVSDTSQGS
-871 YGGITVGNLTNY
+871 YG
-883 SLGNNVF
+883 SNVL
-890 IDSDS
+890 IASDG
-895 VDIRN
+895 VNIRN
-900 GTTVLA
+900 GTTTVA
-906 SFAAN
+906 SFKAN
-911 QIDLGKNNMNAV
+911 EIELGKGNKNSVIKLCDGFGKISVVHEDYGGGSYSEFFKIYSPTTEICGDDWVSLETGQGVSNITVRNEEIVSTCYGTNNESIFSVYAGEFDAFIKLHVFNSKEMNDFE
-923 INLCGGTS
+923 
-931 KITSTNNPDNQYISG
+931 ITS
-946 LLLSSEYI
+946 
-954 QLKSENSD
+954 
-962 ASIIKQ
+962 
-968 IDLIT
+968 
-973 QTPFYNN
+973 YNTT
-980 ELTSNISCTSYPK
+980 TSH
-993 NSFATISSENT
+993 TI
-1004 ENQYD
+1004 
-1009 ATVTAGAFHNGAN
+1009 
-1022 VQISVSDDTG
+1022 
-1032 LNHVYIS
+1032 
-1039 GNESRFTSLVISEKG
+1039 ISEQYMQASKG
-1054 FYRNGV
+1054 FTCGSA
-1060 TEILYNK
+1060 TD
-1067 MLWWGE
+1067 
-1073 RYPTASQ
+1073 
-1080 TSNFQEPV
+1080 NFQNNVLWSGTALWPSDSHTCNFSKPV
-1088 SSQPHGILLVFS
+1088 SQQPHGILLVFR
-1100 GYDLE
+1100 GYDGNAL
-1105 GKNADW
+1105 NADW
-1111 NTFFVSKREIAEW
+1111 HTFFVSKKEISSHQ
-1124 PGAGHGFL
+1124 GHGHSFFL
-1132 MSSTSLN
+1132 SHTPCTNFST
-1139 RVCQKYI
+1139 KYI
-1146 YINNT
+1146 YIYDTYLRGHANNN
-1151 SLWGH
+1151 
-1156 DQNNRSGTGDSGAGY
+1156 QSGTGSNGVKYTNNKYA
-1171 KNHLF
+1171 LQ
-1176 VLRYVFGV
+1176 YVVGV

>member
-64 PTKQPEISTPVCI
+64 STKQPEISKPVCI
-77 TGSAG
+77 TGAAG

-204 VDINSGVA
+204 VDINSGIA

-240 KFIAHIYYTNKENEE
+240 KFIAHIYYTNKENKE
-255 VYDET
+255 VYDKT

-306 KKMDVLLCRPQLERG
+306 KKMDILLCRPQLERG

-351 VDKINGSI
+351 VDKINGNI
-359 TNKVWVSDINTAVD
+359 TNKIWVSDINTAVD

-470 DSSNSSSLTL
+470 DSSSSSSLTL
-480 TSKALEAMTNQFIV
+480 TSKALEAVTNQFIV
-494 KSPDGKRVI
+494 KSPDGKRIVLEK
-503 ISQGKITADALQS
+503 GKITADALQS
-516 NNYVAPGY
+516 NNYVAPGH
-524 NSVYAQAGTYYNLS
+524 NSVYAQAGTFYNLS

-548 VDRYGNV
+548 VDQYGNV

-578 LGSNVTIPESN
+578 LGSNVTIPEGN

-599 DVTLGYVSQGY
+599 DVTLGYVSQGS

-649 FTGTVYANAGTI
+649 FTGTVNANAGII

-794 ITGNLSA
+794 ITGTLSA
-801 SQITVGYNNLQTQLN
+801 NQIIVGYNTLQSKLDS
-816 TMTNNISSAT
+816 M
-826 STANSASSTASS
+826 
-838 ALSTANTANSNAS
+838 
-851 NALNKATDAAK
+851 ATDILNAAK
-862 TATNFVKLE
+862 TATNYITMDYNGVMVSDTSQGS
-871 YGGITVGNLTNY
+871 YG
-883 SLGNNVF
+883 SNVL
-890 IDSDS
+890 IASDG
-895 VDIRN
+895 VNIRN
-900 GTTVLA
+900 GTTTVA
-906 SFAAN
+906 SFKAN
-911 QIDLGKNNMNAV
+911 EIELGKGNKNSVIKLCDNIGTISAIKQEYEDGTIIDEMAIQSLYLGLYGSNTVTIGKNDGDDRIEIKNQSIEMFQFGSYEKCSNYFSLGNTGTTFSVNSTGEYNQLNINAR
-923 INLCGGTS
+923 
-931 KITSTNNPDNQYISG
+931 STTTNHTIISEQYI
-946 LLLSSEYI
+946 
-954 QLKSENSD
+954 Q
-962 ASIIKQ
+962 AS
-968 IDLIT
+968 
-973 QTPFYNN
+973 
-980 ELTSNISCTSYPK
+980 
-993 NSFATISSENT
+993 
-1004 ENQYD
+1004 
-1009 ATVTAGAFHNGAN
+1009 
-1022 VQISVSDDTG
+1022 
-1032 LNHVYIS
+1032 
-1039 GNESRFTSLVISEKG
+1039 KG
-1054 FYRNGV
+1054 FTCGSA
-1060 TEILYNK
+1060 TD
-1067 MLWWGE
+1067 
-1073 RYPTASQ
+1073 
-1080 TSNFQEPV
+1080 NFQNNVLWSGTALWPSDSHTCNFSKPV
-1088 SSQPHGILLVFS
+1088 SQQPHGILLVFR
-1100 GYDLE
+1100 GYDGNAL
-1105 GKNADW
+1105 NADW
-1111 NTFFVSKREIAEW
+1111 HTFFVSKKEISSHQ
-1124 PGAGHGFL
+1124 GHGHSFFL
-1132 MSSTSLN
+1132 SHTPCTNFST
-1139 RVCQKYI
+1139 KYI
-1146 YINNT
+1146 YIYD
-1151 SLWGH
+1151 SYLKGH
-1156 DQNNRSGTGDSGAGY
+1156 ANNNRSGTGSDGVKYTNNKYALQY
-1171 KNHLF
+1171 
-1176 VLRYVFGV
+1176 VLGV

>member
-64 PTKQPEISTPVCI
+64 STKQPEISKPVCI
-77 TGSAG
+77 TGAAG

-204 VDINSGVA
+204 VDINSGIA

-240 KFIAHIYYTNKENEE
+240 KFIAHIYYTNKENKE
-255 VYDET
+255 VYDKT

-275 SSIRFQRRFITFTV
+275 SSIRFQRRFIAFTV

-306 KKMDVLLCRPQLERG
+306 KKMDILLCRPQLERG

-351 VDKINGSI
+351 VDKINGNI
-359 TNKVWVSDINTAVD
+359 TNKIWVSDINTAVD

-384 DQVSSQEQTLSGFNQ
+384 DQVSFQEQTLSGFNQ

-470 DSSNSSSLTL
+470 DSSSSSSLTL
-480 TSKALEAMTNQFIV
+480 TSKALEAVTNQFIV
-494 KSPDGKRVI
+494 KSPDGKRIVLEK
-503 ISQGKITADALQS
+503 GKITADALQS

-524 NSVYAQAGTYYNLS
+524 NSVYAQAGTFYNLS

-548 VDRYGNV
+548 VDQYGNV

-578 LGSNVTIPESN
+578 LGSNVTIPEGN

-599 DVTLGYVSQGY
+599 DVTLGYVSQGS

-649 FTGTVYANAGTI
+649 FTGTVNANDGII

-729 QGSYL
+729 QGTYL
-734 NLSNGSFTSKNLV
+734 NLLNGSLTSKNLV
-747 IDNYGNLK
+747 IDTYGNVK
-755 LKGNVTATSGSF
+755 LKGSVIATSGI
-767 TGSVYADSGVIG
+767 IG
-779 GCSIQNGTLKVPAAN
+779 GCNISNGSLQVPAAN
-794 ITGNLSA
+794 ITGTLNA
-801 SQITVGYNNLQTQLN
+801 NQIIVGYNTLQSKLDS
-816 TMTNNISSAT
+816 M
-826 STANSASSTASS
+826 
-838 ALSTANTANSNAS
+838 
-851 NALNKATDAAK
+851 ATDILNAAK
-862 TATNFVKLE
+862 TATNYITMDYNGVMVSDTSQGS
-871 YGGITVGNLTNY
+871 YG
-883 SLGNNVF
+883 SNVL
-890 IDSDS
+890 IASDG
-895 VDIRN
+895 VNIRN
-900 GTTVLA
+900 GTTTVA
-906 SFAAN
+906 SFKAN
-911 QIDLGKNNMNAV
+911 EIELGKGNKNSVIKLCDNIGIISAIKQEYEDGTIIDEMAIQSLYLGLYGSNTVTIGKNDGDDRIEIKNQSIEMFQFGSYEKCSNYFSLGNTGTTFSVNSTGEYNQLNINAR
-923 INLCGGTS
+923 
-931 KITSTNNPDNQYISG
+931 STTTNHTIISEQYI
-946 LLLSSEYI
+946 
-954 QLKSENSD
+954 Q
-962 ASIIKQ
+962 AS
-968 IDLIT
+968 
-973 QTPFYNN
+973 
-980 ELTSNISCTSYPK
+980 
-993 NSFATISSENT
+993 
-1004 ENQYD
+1004 
-1009 ATVTAGAFHNGAN
+1009 
-1022 VQISVSDDTG
+1022 
-1032 LNHVYIS
+1032 
-1039 GNESRFTSLVISEKG
+1039 KG
-1054 FYRNGV
+1054 FTCGSA
-1060 TEILYNK
+1060 TD
-1067 MLWWGE
+1067 
-1073 RYPTASQ
+1073 
-1080 TSNFQEPV
+1080 NFQNNVLWSGTALWPSDSHTCNFSKPV
-1088 SSQPHGILLVFS
+1088 SQQPHGILLVFR
-1100 GYDLE
+1100 GYDGNAL
-1105 GKNADW
+1105 NADW
-1111 NTFFVSKREIAEW
+1111 HTFFVSKKEISSHQ
-1124 PGAGHGFL
+1124 GHGHSFFL
-1132 MSSTSLN
+1132 SHTPCTNFST
-1139 RVCQKYI
+1139 KYI
-1146 YINNT
+1146 YIYD
-1151 SLWGH
+1151 SYLKGH
-1156 DQNNRSGTGDSGAGY
+1156 ANNNRSGTGSDGVKYTNNKYALQY
-1171 KNHLF
+1171 
-1176 VLRYVFGV
+1176 VLGV

>member
-27 YLSSSNTEL
+27 YLSSSNIEL

-64 PTKQPEISTPVCI
+64 PTKQPEISKPVCI
-77 TGSAG
+77 TGAAG

-98 QSSTEPPVSGWADRP
+98 QSSTESPVSGWADKP

-135 SFTTPTCDSSWEIVN
+135 TFTTPTCDSSWEIAN

-170 DDQRNWAW
+170 DDQRNWDW

-204 VDINSGVA
+204 IDINSGIA

-240 KFIAHIYYTNKENEE
+240 KFIAHIYYTNKENKE
-255 VYDET
+255 VYDKT

-306 KKMDVLLCRPQLERG
+306 KKMDILLCRPQLERG

-351 VDKINGSI
+351 VDKINGNI
-359 TNKVWVSDINTAVD
+359 TNKIWVSDINTAVD

-470 DSSNSSSLTL
+470 DSSSSSSLTL
-480 TSKALEAMTNQFIV
+480 TSKALEAVTNQFIV
-494 KSPDGKRVI
+494 KSPDGKRIVLEK
-503 ISQGKITADALQS
+503 GKITADALQS

-524 NSVYAQAGTYYNLS
+524 NSVYAQAGTFYNLS
-538 DGSITSKNFV
+538 NGSITSKNFV
-548 VDRYGNV
+548 VDQYGNV

-578 LGSNVTIPESN
+578 LGSNVTIPEGN

-599 DVTLGYVSQGY
+599 DVTLGYVSQGS

-649 FTGTVYANAGTI
+649 FTGTVNANAGTI

-729 QGSYL
+729 QGTYL
-734 NLSNGSFTSKNLV
+734 NLLNGSLTSKNLV
-747 IDNYGNLK
+747 IDIYGNVK
-755 LKGNVTATSGSF
+755 LKGSVTATSGI
-767 TGSVYADSGVIG
+767 IG
-779 GCSIQNGTLKVPAAN
+779 GCNISNGSLQIPAAN
-794 ITGNLSA
+794 ITGTLNA
-801 SQITVGYNNLQTQLN
+801 NQIIVGYNTLQSKLDS
-816 TMTNNISSAT
+816 M
-826 STANSASSTASS
+826 
-838 ALSTANTANSNAS
+838 
-851 NALNKATDAAK
+851 ATDILNAAK
-862 TATNFVKLE
+862 TATNYITMDYNGVMVSDTSQGS
-871 YGGITVGNLTNY
+871 YG
-883 SLGNNVF
+883 SNVL
-890 IDSDS
+890 IASDG
-895 VDIRN
+895 VNIRN
-900 GTTVLA
+900 GTTTVA
-906 SFAAN
+906 SFKAN
-911 QIDLGKNNMNAV
+911 EIELGKGNKNSVIKLCDNIGTISAIKQEYEDGTIIDEMAIQSLYLGLYGSNTVTIGKNDAGGDRIEIKNQSIEMLQFGSYEKCSNYFSLGNTGTTFSVNSTGEYNQLNINAR
-923 INLCGGTS
+923 
-931 KITSTNNPDNQYISG
+931 STTTNHTIISEQYI
-946 LLLSSEYI
+946 
-954 QLKSENSD
+954 Q
-962 ASIIKQ
+962 AS
-968 IDLIT
+968 
-973 QTPFYNN
+973 
-980 ELTSNISCTSYPK
+980 
-993 NSFATISSENT
+993 
-1004 ENQYD
+1004 
-1009 ATVTAGAFHNGAN
+1009 
-1022 VQISVSDDTG
+1022 
-1032 LNHVYIS
+1032 
-1039 GNESRFTSLVISEKG
+1039 KG
-1054 FYRNGV
+1054 FTCGSA
-1060 TEILYNK
+1060 TD
-1067 MLWWGE
+1067 
-1073 RYPTASQ
+1073 
-1080 TSNFQEPV
+1080 NFQNNVLWSGTALWPSDSHTCNFSKPV
-1088 SSQPHGILLVFS
+1088 SQQPHGILLVFR
-1100 GYDLE
+1100 GYDGNAL
-1105 GKNADW
+1105 NADW
-1111 NTFFVSKREIAEW
+1111 HTFFVSKKEISSHQ
-1124 PGAGHGFL
+1124 GHGHSFFL
-1132 MSSTSLN
+1132 SHTPCTNFST
-1139 RVCQKYI
+1139 KYI
-1146 YINNT
+1146 YIYD
-1151 SLWGH
+1151 SYLKGH
-1156 DQNNRSGTGDSGAGY
+1156 ANNNRSGTGSDGVKYTNNKYALQY
-1171 KNHLF
+1171 
-1176 VLRYVFGV
+1176 VLGV

>member
-64 PTKQPEISTPVCI
+64 PTKQPEISKPVCI
-77 TGSAG
+77 TGAAG

-98 QSSTEPPVSGWADRP
+98 QSSTEPPVSGWADKP

-135 SFTTPTCDSSWEIVN
+135 SFTTPTCDSSWEIAN

-204 VDINSGVA
+204 VDINSGIA

-240 KFIAHIYYTNKENEE
+240 KFIAHIYYTNKENKE
-255 VYDET
+255 VYDKT

-306 KKMDVLLCRPQLERG
+306 KKMDILLCRPQLERG

-351 VDKINGSI
+351 VDKINGNI
-359 TNKVWVSDINTAVD
+359 TNKIWVSDINTAVD

-437 VENTYATNANLT
+437 VENTYTTNENLT

-470 DSSNSSSLTL
+470 DSSSSSSLTL
-480 TSKALEAMTNQFIV
+480 TSKALEAVTNQFIV
-494 KSPDGKRVI
+494 KSPDGKRIVLEK
-503 ISQGKITADALQS
+503 GKITADALQS
-516 NNYVAPGY
+516 NNYVAPGH
-524 NSVYAQAGTYYNLS
+524 NSVYAQAGTFYNLS

-548 VDRYGNV
+548 VDQYGNV

-578 LGSNVTIPESN
+578 LGSGVSIDGSKITGLSYDNLSNKPDLTI
-589 VAGSSSYIKK
+589 YIKK
-599 DVTLGYVSQGY
+599 DGTIGSTPSEGYT
-610 NGFQVSSNGLL
+610 GFQVSSSGLL
-621 KASNAIIYGTVYASS
+621 RASNAVIYGTIYASS
-636 GSFSGTVY
+636 GNIGGCNISGGLLSVPAARITGHLEADQIGAGIITVDKITTNNLQGLNGWINLNKGTFNYGEGKLVWDGYNLKINGSGTFTGTVT
-644 ASSGS
+644 ATSGS
-649 FTGTVYANAGTI
+649 FTG
-661 GGCTISGN
+661 S
-669 RLQVP
+669 
-674 SANITGQL
+674 
-682 TSSQIASNSITSD
+682 
-695 KIYSGAIT
+695 
-703 TAKLSTDAIKSQN
+703 
-716 YSAPGYYDDGYAQ
+716 
-729 QGSYL
+729 
-734 NLSNGSFTSKNLV
+734 
-747 IDNYGNLK
+747 
-755 LKGNVTATSGSF
+755 VTATSGSF
-767 TGSVYADSGVIG
+767 TGSVYANSGIIG
-779 GCSIQNGTLKVPAAN
+779 GCNISNGKLQVPAAN
-794 ITGNLSA
+794 ITGTLNA
-801 SQITVGYNNLQTQLN
+801 NQIIVGYNTLQSKLDS
-816 TMTNNISSAT
+816 M
-826 STANSASSTASS
+826 
-838 ALSTANTANSNAS
+838 
-851 NALNKATDAAK
+851 ATDILNAAK
-862 TATNFVKLE
+862 TATNYITMDYNGVMVSDTSQGS
-871 YGGITVGNLTNY
+871 YG
-883 SLGNNVF
+883 SNVL
-890 IDSDS
+890 IASDG
-895 VDIRN
+895 VNIRN
-900 GTTVLA
+900 GTTTVA
-906 SFAAN
+906 SFKAN
-911 QIDLGKNNMNAV
+911 EIELGKGNKNSV
-923 INLCGGTS
+923 IKLCDNIGTISAIKQEYEDGTS
-931 KITSTNNPDNQYISG
+931 IDEMAIQSLYLGLYGSDFVTIGKNDGGDRIEIKNQSINMLQFGSYEKCSNYFSLGNTGTTFSVNSTGEYNQ
-946 LLLSSEYI
+946 L
-954 QLKSENSD
+954 
-962 ASIIKQ
+962 
-968 IDLIT
+968 
-973 QTPFYNN
+973 
-980 ELTSNISCTSYPK
+980 NINARSTTT
-993 NSFATISSENT
+993 NHTI
-1004 ENQYD
+1004 
-1009 ATVTAGAFHNGAN
+1009 
-1022 VQISVSDDTG
+1022 
-1032 LNHVYIS
+1032 
-1039 GNESRFTSLVISEKG
+1039 ISEQYMQASKG
-1054 FYRNGV
+1054 FTCGSA
-1060 TEILYNK
+1060 TD
-1067 MLWWGE
+1067 
-1073 RYPTASQ
+1073 
-1080 TSNFQEPV
+1080 NFQNNVLWSGTALWPSDSHTCNFSKPV
-1088 SSQPHGILLVFS
+1088 SQQPHGILLVFR
-1100 GYDLE
+1100 GYDGNAL
-1105 GKNADW
+1105 NADW
-1111 NTFFVSKREIAEW
+1111 HTFFVSKKEISSHQ
-1124 PGAGHGFL
+1124 GHGHSFFL
-1132 MSSTSLN
+1132 SHTPCTNFST
-1139 RVCQKYI
+1139 KYI
-1146 YINNT
+1146 YIYDTYLRGHANNN
-1151 SLWGH
+1151 
-1156 DQNNRSGTGDSGAGY
+1156 QSGTGSNGVKYTNNKYA
-1171 KNHLF
+1171 LQ
-1176 VLRYVFGV
+1176 YVVGV

>member
-64 PTKQPEISTPVCI
+64 PTKQPEISKPVCI
-77 TGSAG
+77 TGAAG

-98 QSSTEPPVSGWADRP
+98 QSSTESPVSGWADKP

-135 SFTTPTCDSSWEIVN
+135 TFTNPTCDSSWEIAN

-204 VDINSGVA
+204 VDINSGIA

-240 KFIAHIYYTNKENEE
+240 KFIAHIYYTNKENKE
-255 VYDET
+255 VYDKT

-306 KKMDVLLCRPQLERG
+306 KKMDILLCRPQLERG

-351 VDKINGSI
+351 VDKINGNI
-359 TNKVWVSDINTAVD
+359 TNKIWISDINTAVD

-470 DSSNSSSLTL
+470 DSSSSSSLTL
-480 TSKALEAMTNQFIV
+480 TSKALEAVTNQFIV
-494 KSPDGKRVI
+494 KSPDGKRIVLER
-503 ISQGKITADALQS
+503 GKITADALQS
-516 NNYVAPGY
+516 NNYVAPGH
-524 NSVYAQAGTYYNLS
+524 NSVYAQAGTFYNLS

-548 VDRYGNV
+548 VDQYGNV

-578 LGSNVTIPESN
+578 LGSGVSIDGSKITGLSYDNLSNKPDLTI
-589 VAGSSSYIKK
+589 YIKK
-599 DVTLGYVSQGY
+599 DGTIGSTPSEGYT
-610 NGFQVSSNGLL
+610 GFQVSSSGLL
-621 KASNAIIYGTVYASS
+621 RASNAVIYGTIYASS
-636 GSFSGTVY
+636 GNIGGCNISGGLLSVPAARITGHLEADQIGAGIITVDKITTNNLQGLNGWINLNKGTFNYGEGKLVWDGYNLKINGSGTFTGTVT
-644 ASSGS
+644 ATSGS
-649 FTGTVYANAGTI
+649 FTG
-661 GGCTISGN
+661 S
-669 RLQVP
+669 
-674 SANITGQL
+674 
-682 TSSQIASNSITSD
+682 
-695 KIYSGAIT
+695 
-703 TAKLSTDAIKSQN
+703 
-716 YSAPGYYDDGYAQ
+716 
-729 QGSYL
+729 
-734 NLSNGSFTSKNLV
+734 
-747 IDNYGNLK
+747 
-755 LKGNVTATSGSF
+755 VTATSGSF
-767 TGSVYADSGVIG
+767 TGSVYANSGIIG
-779 GCSIQNGTLKVPAAN
+779 GCNISNGKLQVPAAN
-794 ITGNLSA
+794 ITGTLNA
-801 SQITVGYNNLQTQLN
+801 NQIIVGYNTLQSKLDS
-816 TMTNNISSAT
+816 M
-826 STANSASSTASS
+826 
-838 ALSTANTANSNAS
+838 
-851 NALNKATDAAK
+851 ATDILNAAK
-862 TATNFVKLE
+862 TATNYITMDYNGIMVSDTSQGS
-871 YGGITVGNLTNY
+871 YG
-883 SLGNNVF
+883 SNVL
-890 IDSDS
+890 IASDG
-895 VDIRN
+895 VNIRN
-900 GTTVLA
+900 GTTTVA
-906 SFAAN
+906 SFKAN
-911 QIDLGKNNMNAV
+911 EIELGKGNKNSVIKLCDGVGTISAV
-923 INLCGGTS
+923 KNPEDSSFYGVMIDSAYIALS
-931 KITSTNNPDNQYISG
+931 ATNENQYN
-946 LLLSSEYI
+946 
-954 QLKSENSD
+954 Q
-962 ASIIKQ
+962 KQ
-968 IDLIT
+968 IDLLSVTRI
-973 QTPFYNN
+973 PNDSRSI
-980 ELTSNISCTSYPK
+980 TSNINITSYPK
-993 NSFATISSENT
+993 EAITSIRSEINDLSNYSEVEIIT
-1004 ENQYD
+1004 SK
-1009 ATVTAGAFHNGAN
+1009 NGAN
-1022 VQISVSDDTG
+1022 VQISVSEESTNEINTVVFG
-1032 LNHVYIS
+1032 SRNVTSNHSIASDQYMQAS
-1039 GNESRFTSLVISEKG
+1039 KG
-1054 FYRNGV
+1054 FKCGSG
-1060 TEILYNK
+1060 ID
-1067 MLWWGE
+1067 
-1073 RYPTASQ
+1073 
-1080 TSNFQEPV
+1080 NFQNNVLWSGTALWPSDSHTCNFSKPV
-1088 SSQPHGILLVFS
+1088 SQQPHGILLVFR
-1100 GYDLE
+1100 GYDGNAL
-1105 GKNADW
+1105 NADW
-1111 NTFFVSKREIAEW
+1111 HTFFVSKKEISSHQ
-1124 PGAGHGFL
+1124 GHGHSFFL
-1132 MSSTSLN
+1132 SHTPCTNFST
-1139 RVCQKYI
+1139 KYI
-1146 YINNT
+1146 YIYDTYLRGHANNN
-1151 SLWGH
+1151 
-1156 DQNNRSGTGDSGAGY
+1156 QSGTGSNGVKYTNNKYA
-1171 KNHLF
+1171 LQ
-1176 VLRYVFGV
+1176 YVVGV

>member
-64 PTKQPEISTPVCI
+64 PTKQPEISKPVCI
-77 TGSAG
+77 TGAAG

-98 QSSTEPPVSGWADRP
+98 QSSTESPVSGWADKP

-135 SFTTPTCDSSWEIVN
+135 TFTTPTCDSSWEIAN
-150 DIEIGGK
+150 NIEIGGK

-204 VDINSGVA
+204 VDINSGIA

-240 KFIAHIYYTNKENEE
+240 KFIAHIYYTNKENKE
-255 VYDET
+255 VYDKT

-289 PDDYNETT
+289 PDDYNEIT

-306 KKMDVLLCRPQLERG
+306 KKMDILLCRPQLERG

-351 VDKINGSI
+351 VDKINGNI
-359 TNKVWVSDINTAVD
+359 TNKIWVSDINTAVD

-470 DSSNSSSLTL
+470 DSSSSSSLTL
-480 TSKALEAMTNQFIV
+480 TSKALEAVTNQFIV
-494 KSPDGKRVI
+494 KSPDGKRIVLEK
-503 ISQGKITADALQS
+503 GKITADALQS
-516 NNYVAPGY
+516 NNYVAPGH
-524 NSVYAQAGTYYNLS
+524 NSVYAQAGTFYNLS
-538 DGSITSKNFV
+538 DGPITSKNFV
-548 VDRYGNV
+548 VDQYGNV

-578 LGSNVTIPESN
+578 LGSNVTIPEGN

-599 DVTLGYVSQGY
+599 DVTLGYVSQGS

-649 FTGTVYANAGTI
+649 FTGTVNANAGII

-729 QGSYL
+729 QGTYL
-734 NLSNGSFTSKNLV
+734 NLLNGSLTSKNLV
-747 IDNYGNLK
+747 IDTYGNVK
-755 LKGNVTATSGSF
+755 LKGSVTATSGI
-767 TGSVYADSGVIG
+767 IG
-779 GCSIQNGTLKVPAAN
+779 GCNISNGSLQVPAAN
-794 ITGNLSA
+794 ITGTLSA
-801 SQITVGYNNLQTQLN
+801 NQIIVGYNTLQSKLDS
-816 TMTNNISSAT
+816 M
-826 STANSASSTASS
+826 
-838 ALSTANTANSNAS
+838 
-851 NALNKATDAAK
+851 ATDILNAAK
-862 TATNFVKLE
+862 TATNYITMDYNGVMVSDTSQGS
-871 YGGITVGNLTNY
+871 YG
-883 SLGNNVF
+883 SNVL
-890 IDSDS
+890 IASDG
-895 VDIRN
+895 VNIRN
-900 GTTVLA
+900 GTTTVA
-906 SFAAN
+906 SFKAN
-911 QIDLGKNNMNAV
+911 EIELGKGNKNSVIKLCDGFGKISVVHEDYGGGSYSEFFKIYSPTTEICGDDWVSLETGQGVSNITVRNEEIVSTCYGTNNESIFSVYAGEFDAFIKLHVFNSKEMNDFE
-923 INLCGGTS
+923 
-931 KITSTNNPDNQYISG
+931 ITS
-946 LLLSSEYI
+946 
-954 QLKSENSD
+954 
-962 ASIIKQ
+962 
-968 IDLIT
+968 
-973 QTPFYNN
+973 YNTT
-980 ELTSNISCTSYPK
+980 TSH
-993 NSFATISSENT
+993 TI
-1004 ENQYD
+1004 
-1009 ATVTAGAFHNGAN
+1009 
-1022 VQISVSDDTG
+1022 
-1032 LNHVYIS
+1032 
-1039 GNESRFTSLVISEKG
+1039 ISEQYMQASKG
-1054 FYRNGV
+1054 FTCGSA
-1060 TEILYNK
+1060 TD
-1067 MLWWGE
+1067 
-1073 RYPTASQ
+1073 
-1080 TSNFQEPV
+1080 NFQNNVLWSGTALWPSDSHTCNFSKPV
-1088 SSQPHGILLVFS
+1088 SQQPHGILLVFR
-1100 GYDLE
+1100 GYDGNAL
-1105 GKNADW
+1105 NADW
-1111 NTFFVSKREIAEW
+1111 HTFFVSKKEISSHQ
-1124 PGAGHGFL
+1124 GHGHSFFL
-1132 MSSTSLN
+1132 SHTPCTNFST
-1139 RVCQKYI
+1139 KYI
-1146 YINNT
+1146 YIYDTYLRGHANNN
-1151 SLWGH
+1151 
-1156 DQNNRSGTGDSGAGY
+1156 QSGTGSNGVKYTNNKYA
-1171 KNHLF
+1171 LQ
-1176 VLRYVFGV
+1176 YVVGV

>member
-64 PTKQPEISTPVCI
+64 PTKQPEISKPVCI
-77 TGSAG
+77 TGAAG

-98 QSSTEPPVSGWADRP
+98 QNSTEPPVSGWANKP

-135 SFTTPTCDSSWEIVN
+135 TFTTPTCDSSWEIAN

-204 VDINSGVA
+204 VDINSGIA

-225 YTFSIAVR
+225 YTFSIAIR

-240 KFIAHIYYTNKENEE
+240 KFIAHIYYTNKENKE
-255 VYDET
+255 VYDKT

-306 KKMDVLLCRPQLERG
+306 KKMDILLCRPQLERG

-351 VDKINGSI
+351 VDKINGNI
-359 TNKVWVSDINTAVD
+359 INKIWVSDINTAVD

-470 DSSNSSSLTL
+470 DSSSSSSLTL
-480 TSKALEAMTNQFIV
+480 TSKALEAVTNQFIV
-494 KSPDGKRVI
+494 KSPDGKRIVLEK
-503 ISQGKITADALQS
+503 GKITADALQS
-516 NNYVAPGY
+516 NNYVAPGH
-524 NSVYAQAGTYYNLS
+524 NSVYAQAGTFYNLS

-548 VDRYGNV
+548 VDQYGNV

-578 LGSNVTIPESN
+578 LGSNVTIPEGN

-599 DVTLGYVSQGY
+599 DVTLGYVSQGS

-649 FTGTVYANAGTI
+649 FTGTVNANAGII

-729 QGSYL
+729 QGTYL
-734 NLSNGSFTSKNLV
+734 NLLNGSLTSKNLV
-747 IDNYGNLK
+747 IDTYGNVK
-755 LKGNVTATSGSF
+755 LKGSVTATSGI
-767 TGSVYADSGVIG
+767 IG
-779 GCSIQNGTLKVPAAN
+779 GCNISNGSLQVPAAN
-794 ITGNLSA
+794 ITGTLSA
-801 SQITVGYNNLQTQLN
+801 NQIIVGYNTLQSKLDS
-816 TMTNNISSAT
+816 M
-826 STANSASSTASS
+826 
-838 ALSTANTANSNAS
+838 
-851 NALNKATDAAK
+851 ATDILNAAK
-862 TATNFVKLE
+862 TATNYITMDYNGVMVSDTSQGS
-871 YGGITVGNLTNY
+871 YG
-883 SLGNNVF
+883 SNVL
-890 IDSDS
+890 IASDG
-895 VDIRN
+895 VNIRN
-900 GTTVLA
+900 GTTTVA
-906 SFAAN
+906 SFKAN
-911 QIDLGKNNMNAV
+911 EIELGKGNKSSVIKLCDGVGTISAV
-923 INLCGGTS
+923 KNPEDSSFYGVMIDSAYIALS
-931 KITSTNNPDNQYISG
+931 ATNENQYN
-946 LLLSSEYI
+946 
-954 QLKSENSD
+954 Q
-962 ASIIKQ
+962 KQ
-968 IDLIT
+968 IDLLSVTRI
-973 QTPFYNN
+973 PNDSRSI
-980 ELTSNISCTSYPK
+980 TSNINITSYPK
-993 NSFATISSENT
+993 EAITSIRSEINDLSNYSEVEIIT
-1004 ENQYD
+1004 SK
-1009 ATVTAGAFHNGAN
+1009 NGAN
-1022 VQISVSDDTG
+1022 VQISVSEESTNEINTVVFG
-1032 LNHVYIS
+1032 SRNVTSNHSIASDQYMQAS
-1039 GNESRFTSLVISEKG
+1039 KG
-1054 FYRNGV
+1054 FKCGSG
-1060 TEILYNK
+1060 ID
-1067 MLWWGE
+1067 
-1073 RYPTASQ
+1073 
-1080 TSNFQEPV
+1080 NFQNNVLWSGTALWPSDSHTCNFSKPV
-1088 SSQPHGILLVFS
+1088 SQQPHGILLVFR
-1100 GYDLE
+1100 GYDGNAL
-1105 GKNADW
+1105 NADW
-1111 NTFFVSKREIAEW
+1111 HTFFVSKKEISSHQ
-1124 PGAGHGFL
+1124 GHGHSFFL
-1132 MSSTSLN
+1132 SHTPCTNFST
-1139 RVCQKYI
+1139 KYI
-1146 YINNT
+1146 YIYDTYLRGHANNN
-1151 SLWGH
+1151 
-1156 DQNNRSGTGDSGAGY
+1156 QSGTGSNGVKYTNNKYA
-1171 KNHLF
+1171 LQ
-1176 VLRYVFGV
+1176 YVVGV

>member
-64 PTKQPEISTPVCI
+64 PTKQPEISKPVCI
-77 TGSAG
+77 TGAAG

-98 QSSTEPPVSGWADRP
+98 QSSTESPVSGWADKP

-204 VDINSGVA
+204 VDINSGIA

-225 YTFSIAVR
+225 YTFSIAIR

-240 KFIAHIYYTNKENEE
+240 KFIAHIYYTNKENKE
-255 VYDET
+255 VYDKT

-306 KKMDVLLCRPQLERG
+306 KKMDILLCRPQLERG

-351 VDKINGSI
+351 VDKINGNI
-359 TNKVWVSDINTAVD
+359 TNKIWVSDINTAVD

-470 DSSNSSSLTL
+470 DSSSSSSLTL
-480 TSKALEAMTNQFIV
+480 TSKALEAVTNQFIV
-494 KSPDGKRVI
+494 KSPDGKRIVLEK
-503 ISQGKITADALQS
+503 GKITADALQS
-516 NNYVAPGY
+516 NNYVAPGH
-524 NSVYAQAGTYYNLS
+524 NSVYAQAGTFYNLS

-548 VDRYGNV
+548 VDQYGNV

-578 LGSNVTIPESN
+578 LGSNVTIPEGN

-599 DVTLGYVSQGY
+599 DVTLGYVSQGS

-649 FTGTVYANAGTI
+649 FTGTVNANAGII

-729 QGSYL
+729 QGTYL
-734 NLSNGSFTSKNLV
+734 NLLNGSLTSKNLV
-747 IDNYGNLK
+747 IDTYGNVK
-755 LKGNVTATSGSF
+755 LKGSVIATSGI
-767 TGSVYADSGVIG
+767 IG
-779 GCSIQNGTLKVPAAN
+779 GCNISNGSLQVPAAN
-794 ITGNLSA
+794 ITGTLNA
-801 SQITVGYNNLQTQLN
+801 NQIIVGYNTLQSKLDS
-816 TMTNNISSAT
+816 M
-826 STANSASSTASS
+826 
-838 ALSTANTANSNAS
+838 
-851 NALNKATDAAK
+851 ATDILNAAK
-862 TATNFVKLE
+862 TATNYITMDYNGVMVSDTSQGS
-871 YGGITVGNLTNY
+871 YG
-883 SLGNNVF
+883 SNVL
-890 IDSDS
+890 IASDG
-895 VDIRN
+895 VNIRN
-900 GTTVLA
+900 GTTTVA
-906 SFAAN
+906 SFKAN
-911 QIDLGKNNMNAV
+911 EIELGKGN
-923 INLCGGTS
+923 
-931 KITSTNNPDNQYISG
+931 
-946 LLLSSEYI
+946 
-954 QLKSENSD
+954 
-962 ASIIKQ
+962 
-968 IDLIT
+968 
-973 QTPFYNN
+973 
-980 ELTSNISCTSYPK
+980 K
-993 NSFATISSENT
+993 NSVIKLCDNIGTISAVNDEEHGLGIDIYSENT
-1004 ENQYD
+1004 CIRGDGTLKVRAE
-1009 ATVTAGAFHNGAN
+1009 T
-1022 VQISVSDDTG
+1022 S
-1032 LNHVYIS
+1032 S
-1039 GNESRFTSLVISEKG
+1039 GWRDIPTETRFTCYENGVVMYLGINDPQYEHEATIMSVIDYGDFSYGKYTISNHSYYHGNSSFTLNTDSANYSINDGTGESNNFEISSRDMTTNHSIISEQYMQASKG
-1054 FYRNGV
+1054 FTCGSA
-1060 TEILYNK
+1060 TD
-1067 MLWWGE
+1067 
-1073 RYPTASQ
+1073 
-1080 TSNFQEPV
+1080 NFQNNVLWSGTALWPSDSHTCNFSKPV
-1088 SSQPHGILLVFS
+1088 SQQPHGILLVFR
-1100 GYDLE
+1100 GYDGNAL
-1105 GKNADW
+1105 NADW
-1111 NTFFVSKREIAEW
+1111 HTFFVSKKEISSHQ
-1124 PGAGHGFL
+1124 GHGHSFFL
-1132 MSSTSLN
+1132 SHTPCTNFST
-1139 RVCQKYI
+1139 KYI
-1146 YINNT
+1146 YIYDTYLRGHANNN
-1151 SLWGH
+1151 
-1156 DQNNRSGTGDSGAGY
+1156 QSGTGSNGVKYTNNKYA
-1171 KNHLF
+1171 LQ
-1176 VLRYVFGV
+1176 YVVGV

>member
-64 PTKQPEISTPVCI
+64 PTKQPEISKPVCI
-77 TGSAG
+77 TGAAG

-98 QSSTEPPVSGWADRP
+98 QSSTESPVSGWADKP

-135 SFTTPTCDSSWEIVN
+135 TFTTPTCDSSWEIAN
-150 DIEIGGK
+150 NIEIGGK

-204 VDINSGVA
+204 VDINSGIA

-225 YTFSIAVR
+225 YTFSIAIR

-240 KFIAHIYYTNKENEE
+240 KFIAHIYYTNKENKE
-255 VYDET
+255 VYDKT

-306 KKMDVLLCRPQLERG
+306 KKMDILLCRPQLERG

-351 VDKINGSI
+351 VDKINGNI
-359 TNKVWVSDINTAVD
+359 TNKIWVSDINTAVD

-470 DSSNSSSLTL
+470 DSSSSSSLTL
-480 TSKALEAMTNQFIV
+480 TSKALEAVTNQFIV
-494 KSPDGKRVI
+494 KSPDGKRIVLEK
-503 ISQGKITADALQS
+503 GKITADALQS
-516 NNYVAPGY
+516 NNYVAPGH
-524 NSVYAQAGTYYNLS
+524 NSVYAQAGTFYNLS

-548 VDRYGNV
+548 VDQYGNV

-578 LGSNVTIPESN
+578 LGSGVSIDGSKITGLSYDNLSNKPDLTI
-589 VAGSSSYIKK
+589 YIKK
-599 DVTLGYVSQGY
+599 DGTIGSTPSEGYT
-610 NGFQVSSNGLL
+610 GFQVSSSGLL
-621 KASNAIIYGTVYASS
+621 RASNAVIYGTIYASS
-636 GSFSGTVY
+636 GNIGGCNISGGLLSVPAARITGHLEADQIGAGIITVDKITTNNLQGLNGWINLNKGTFNYGEGKLVWDGYNLKINGSGTFTGTVT
-644 ASSGS
+644 ATSGS
-649 FTGTVYANAGTI
+649 FTG
-661 GGCTISGN
+661 S
-669 RLQVP
+669 
-674 SANITGQL
+674 
-682 TSSQIASNSITSD
+682 
-695 KIYSGAIT
+695 
-703 TAKLSTDAIKSQN
+703 
-716 YSAPGYYDDGYAQ
+716 
-729 QGSYL
+729 
-734 NLSNGSFTSKNLV
+734 
-747 IDNYGNLK
+747 
-755 LKGNVTATSGSF
+755 VTATSGSF
-767 TGSVYADSGVIG
+767 TGSVYANSGIIG
-779 GCSIQNGTLKVPAAN
+779 GCNISNGKLQVPAAN
-794 ITGNLSA
+794 ITGTLNA
-801 SQITVGYNNLQTQLN
+801 NQIIVGYNTLQSKLDS
-816 TMTNNISSAT
+816 M
-826 STANSASSTASS
+826 
-838 ALSTANTANSNAS
+838 
-851 NALNKATDAAK
+851 ATDILNAAK
-862 TATNFVKLE
+862 TATNYITMDYNGVMVSDTSQGS
-871 YGGITVGNLTNY
+871 YG
-883 SLGNNVF
+883 SNVL
-890 IDSDS
+890 IASDG
-895 VDIRN
+895 VNIRN
-900 GTTVLA
+900 GTTTVA
-906 SFAAN
+906 SFKAN
-911 QIDLGKNNMNAV
+911 EIELGKGNKNSVIKLCNNIGTINA
-923 INLCGGTS
+923 IKKEYEDGTS
-931 KITSTNNPDNQYISG
+931 IDEMAIQSLYLGLYGSDFVAIGTNGGGDRIEIKNQ
-946 LLLSSEYI
+946 
-954 QLKSENSD
+954 
-962 ASIIKQ
+962 SIEMFQFGSYEKCSNCFS
-968 IDLIT
+968 L
-973 QTPFYNN
+973 NN
-980 ELTSNISCTSYPK
+980 TGT
-993 NSFATISSENT
+993 TISVDSTGEY
-1004 ENQYD
+1004 NQ
-1009 ATVTAGAFHNGAN
+1009 
-1022 VQISVSDDTG
+1022 
-1032 LNHVYIS
+1032 LNINARSTTTNHTI
-1039 GNESRFTSLVISEKG
+1039 ISEQYMQASKG
-1054 FYRNGV
+1054 FTCGSA
-1060 TEILYNK
+1060 TD
-1067 MLWWGE
+1067 
-1073 RYPTASQ
+1073 
-1080 TSNFQEPV
+1080 NFQNNVLWSGTALWPSDSHTCNFSKPV
-1088 SSQPHGILLVFS
+1088 SQQPHGILLVFR
-1100 GYDLE
+1100 GYDGNAL
-1105 GKNADW
+1105 NADW
-1111 NTFFVSKREIAEW
+1111 HTFFVSKKEISSHQ
-1124 PGAGHGFL
+1124 GHGHSFFL
-1132 MSSTSLN
+1132 SHTPCTNFST
-1139 RVCQKYI
+1139 KYI
-1146 YINNT
+1146 YIYDTYLRGHANNN
-1151 SLWGH
+1151 
-1156 DQNNRSGTGDSGAGY
+1156 QSGTGSNGVKYTNNKYA
-1171 KNHLF
+1171 LQ
-1176 VLRYVFGV
+1176 YVVGV

>member
-64 PTKQPEISTPVCI
+64 PTKQPEISKPVCI
-77 TGSAG
+77 TGAAG

-98 QSSTEPPVSGWADRP
+98 QSSTESPVSGWTDKP

-135 SFTTPTCDSSWEIVN
+135 TFTTPTCDSSWEIAN
-150 DIEIGGK
+150 NIEIGGK

-204 VDINSGVA
+204 VDINSGIA

-240 KFIAHIYYTNKENEE
+240 KFIAHIYYTNKENKE
-255 VYDET
+255 VYDKT

-289 PDDYNETT
+289 PDDYNEIT

-306 KKMDVLLCRPQLERG
+306 KKMDILLCRPQLERG

-351 VDKINGSI
+351 VDKINGNI
-359 TNKVWVSDINTAVD
+359 TNKIWVSDINTAVD

-470 DSSNSSSLTL
+470 DSSSSSSLTL
-480 TSKALEAMTNQFIV
+480 TSKALEAVTNQFIV
-494 KSPDGKRVI
+494 KSPDGKRIVLEK
-503 ISQGKITADALQS
+503 GKITADALQS
-516 NNYVAPGY
+516 NNYVAPGH
-524 NSVYAQAGTYYNLS
+524 NSVYAQAGTFYNLS

-548 VDRYGNV
+548 VDQYGNV

-578 LGSNVTIPESN
+578 LGSNVTIPEGN

-599 DVTLGYVSQGY
+599 DVTLGYVSQGS

-649 FTGTVYANAGTI
+649 FTGTVNANAGII

-729 QGSYL
+729 QGTYL
-734 NLSNGSFTSKNLV
+734 NLLNGSLTSKNLV
-747 IDNYGNLK
+747 IDTYGNVK
-755 LKGNVTATSGSF
+755 LKGSVTATSGI
-767 TGSVYADSGVIG
+767 IG
-779 GCSIQNGTLKVPAAN
+779 GCNISNGSLQVPAAN
-794 ITGNLSA
+794 ITGTLSA
-801 SQITVGYNNLQTQLN
+801 NQIIVGYNTLQSKLDS
-816 TMTNNISSAT
+816 M
-826 STANSASSTASS
+826 
-838 ALSTANTANSNAS
+838 
-851 NALNKATDAAK
+851 ATDILNAAK
-862 TATNFVKLE
+862 TATNYITMDYNGVMVSDTSQGS
-871 YGGITVGNLTNY
+871 YG
-883 SLGNNVF
+883 SNVL
-890 IDSDS
+890 IASDG
-895 VDIRN
+895 VNIRN
-900 GTTVLA
+900 GTTTVA
-906 SFAAN
+906 SFKAN
-911 QIDLGKNNMNAV
+911 EIELGKGNKNSVIKLCDGFGKISVVHEDYGGGSYSEFFKIYSPTTEICGDDWVSLETGQGVSNITVRNEEIVSTCYGTNNESIFSVYAGEFDAFIKLHVFNSKEMNDFE
-923 INLCGGTS
+923 
-931 KITSTNNPDNQYISG
+931 ITS
-946 LLLSSEYI
+946 
-954 QLKSENSD
+954 
-962 ASIIKQ
+962 
-968 IDLIT
+968 
-973 QTPFYNN
+973 YNTT
-980 ELTSNISCTSYPK
+980 TSH
-993 NSFATISSENT
+993 TI
-1004 ENQYD
+1004 
-1009 ATVTAGAFHNGAN
+1009 
-1022 VQISVSDDTG
+1022 
-1032 LNHVYIS
+1032 
-1039 GNESRFTSLVISEKG
+1039 ISEQYMQASKG
-1054 FYRNGV
+1054 FTCGSA
-1060 TEILYNK
+1060 TD
-1067 MLWWGE
+1067 
-1073 RYPTASQ
+1073 
-1080 TSNFQEPV
+1080 NFQNNVLWSGTALWPSDSHTCNFSKPV
-1088 SSQPHGILLVFS
+1088 SQQPHGILLVFR
-1100 GYDLE
+1100 GYDGNAL
-1105 GKNADW
+1105 NADW
-1111 NTFFVSKREIAEW
+1111 HTFFVSKKEISSHQ
-1124 PGAGHGFL
+1124 GHGHSFFL
-1132 MSSTSLN
+1132 SHTPCTNFST
-1139 RVCQKYI
+1139 KYI
-1146 YINNT
+1146 YIYDTYLRGHANNN
-1151 SLWGH
+1151 
-1156 DQNNRSGTGDSGAGY
+1156 QSGTGSNGVKYTNNKYA
-1171 KNHLF
+1171 LQ
-1176 VLRYVFGV
+1176 YVVGV

>member
-64 PTKQPEISTPVCI
+64 PTKQPEISKPVCI
-77 TGSAG
+77 TGAAG

-98 QSSTEPPVSGWADRP
+98 QSSTEPPVSGWADKP

-135 SFTTPTCDSSWEIVN
+135 SFTTPTCDSSWEIAN

-204 VDINSGVA
+204 VDINSGIA

-240 KFIAHIYYTNKENEE
+240 KFIAHIYYTNKENKE
-255 VYDET
+255 VYDKT

-306 KKMDVLLCRPQLERG
+306 KKMDILLCRPQLERG

-351 VDKINGSI
+351 VDKINGNI
-359 TNKVWVSDINTAVD
+359 TNKIWVSDINTAVD

-461 ANKIYWLVT
+461 VNKIYWLVT
-470 DSSNSSSLTL
+470 DSSSSSSLTL
-480 TSKALEAMTNQFIV
+480 TSKALEAVTNQFIV
-494 KSPDGKRVI
+494 KSPDGKRIVLEK
-503 ISQGKITADALQS
+503 GKITADALQS
-516 NNYVAPGY
+516 NNYVAPGH
-524 NSVYAQAGTYYNLS
+524 NSVYAQAGTFYNLS

-548 VDRYGNV
+548 VDQYGNV

-578 LGSNVTIPESN
+578 LGSGVSIDGSKITGLSYDNLSNKPDLTI
-589 VAGSSSYIKK
+589 YIKK
-599 DVTLGYVSQGY
+599 DGTIGSTPSEGYT
-610 NGFQVSSNGLL
+610 GFQVSSSGLL
-621 KASNAIIYGTVYASS
+621 RASNAIIYGTIYASS
-636 GSFSGTVY
+636 GNIGGCNISGGLLSVPAARITGHLEADQIGAGIITVDKITTNNLQGLNGWINLNKGTFNYGEGKLVWDGYNLKINGSGTFTGTVT
-644 ASSGS
+644 ATSGS
-649 FTGTVYANAGTI
+649 FTG
-661 GGCTISGN
+661 S
-669 RLQVP
+669 
-674 SANITGQL
+674 
-682 TSSQIASNSITSD
+682 
-695 KIYSGAIT
+695 
-703 TAKLSTDAIKSQN
+703 
-716 YSAPGYYDDGYAQ
+716 
-729 QGSYL
+729 
-734 NLSNGSFTSKNLV
+734 
-747 IDNYGNLK
+747 
-755 LKGNVTATSGSF
+755 VTATSGSF
-767 TGSVYADSGVIG
+767 TGSVYATSGIIG
-779 GCSIQNGTLKVPAAN
+779 GCNISNGSLQVPAAN
-794 ITGNLSA
+794 ITGTLSA
-801 SQITVGYNNLQTQLN
+801 NQIIVGYNTLQSKLDS
-816 TMTNNISSAT
+816 M
-826 STANSASSTASS
+826 
-838 ALSTANTANSNAS
+838 
-851 NALNKATDAAK
+851 ATDILNAAK
-862 TATNFVKLE
+862 TATNYITMDYNGVMVSDTSQGS
-871 YGGITVGNLTNY
+871 YG
-883 SLGNNVF
+883 SNVL
-890 IDSDS
+890 IASDG
-895 VDIRN
+895 VNIRN
-900 GTTVLA
+900 GTTTVA
-906 SFAAN
+906 SFKAN
-911 QIDLGKNNMNAV
+911 EIELGKGNKNSV
-923 INLCGGTS
+923 IKLCDNIGTISAIKQEYEDGTS
-931 KITSTNNPDNQYISG
+931 IDEMAIQSLYLGLYGSDFVTIGKNDGGDRIEIKNQSINMLQFGSYEKCSNYFSLGNTGTTFSVNSTGEYNQLNINARSTTTNHTIISEQYI
-946 LLLSSEYI
+946 
-954 QLKSENSD
+954 Q
-962 ASIIKQ
+962 AS
-968 IDLIT
+968 
-973 QTPFYNN
+973 
-980 ELTSNISCTSYPK
+980 
-993 NSFATISSENT
+993 
-1004 ENQYD
+1004 
-1009 ATVTAGAFHNGAN
+1009 
-1022 VQISVSDDTG
+1022 
-1032 LNHVYIS
+1032 
-1039 GNESRFTSLVISEKG
+1039 KG
-1054 FYRNGV
+1054 FTCGSA
-1060 TEILYNK
+1060 TD
-1067 MLWWGE
+1067 
-1073 RYPTASQ
+1073 
-1080 TSNFQEPV
+1080 NFQNNVLWSGTALWPSDSHTCNFSKPV
-1088 SSQPHGILLVFS
+1088 SQQPHGILLVFR
-1100 GYDLE
+1100 GYDGNAL
-1105 GKNADW
+1105 NADW
-1111 NTFFVSKREIAEW
+1111 HTFFVSKKEISSHQ
-1124 PGAGHGFL
+1124 GHGHSFFL
-1132 MSSTSLN
+1132 SHTPCTNFST
-1139 RVCQKYI
+1139 KYI
-1146 YINNT
+1146 YIYDTYLRGHANNN
-1151 SLWGH
+1151 
-1156 DQNNRSGTGDSGAGY
+1156 QSGTGSNGVKYTNNKYA
-1171 KNHLF
+1171 LQ
-1176 VLRYVFGV
+1176 YVVGV

>member
-64 PTKQPEISTPVCI
+64 PTKQPEISKPVCI
-77 TGSAG
+77 TGAAG

-98 QSSTEPPVSGWADRP
+98 QSSIESPVSGWADKP

-135 SFTTPTCDSSWEIVN
+135 TFTTPTCDSSWEIAN

-170 DDQRNWAW
+170 DDQRNWVW

-204 VDINSGVA
+204 VDINSGIA

-240 KFIAHIYYTNKENEE
+240 KFIAHIYYTNKENKE
-255 VYDET
+255 VYDKT

-306 KKMDVLLCRPQLERG
+306 KKMDILLCRPQLERG

-351 VDKINGSI
+351 VDKINGNI
-359 TNKVWVSDINTAVD
+359 TNKIWVSDINIAVD

-437 VENTYATNANLT
+437 VETTYATNANLT

-470 DSSNSSSLTL
+470 DSSSSSSLTL
-480 TSKALEAMTNQFIV
+480 TSKALEAVTNQFIV
-494 KSPDGKRVI
+494 KSPDGKRIVLEK
-503 ISQGKITADALQS
+503 GKITADALQS
-516 NNYVAPGY
+516 NNYVAPGH
-524 NSVYAQAGTYYNLS
+524 NSVYAQAGTFYNLS

-548 VDRYGNV
+548 VDQYGNV

-578 LGSNVTIPESN
+578 LGSNVTIPEGN

-599 DVTLGYVSQGY
+599 DVTLGYVSQGS

-649 FTGTVYANAGTI
+649 FTGTVNANAGII

-729 QGSYL
+729 QGTYL
-734 NLSNGSFTSKNLV
+734 NLLNGSLTSKNLV

-794 ITGNLSA
+794 ITGTLSA
-801 SQITVGYNNLQTQLN
+801 NQIIVGYNTLQSKLDS
-816 TMTNNISSAT
+816 M
-826 STANSASSTASS
+826 
-838 ALSTANTANSNAS
+838 
-851 NALNKATDAAK
+851 ATDILNAAK
-862 TATNFVKLE
+862 TATNYITMDYNGVMVSDTSQGS
-871 YGGITVGNLTNY
+871 YG
-883 SLGNNVF
+883 SNVL
-890 IDSDS
+890 IASDG
-895 VDIRN
+895 VNIRN
-900 GTTVLA
+900 GTTTVA
-906 SFAAN
+906 SFKAN
-911 QIDLGKNNMNAV
+911 EIELGKGNKSSVIKLCDGVGTISAV
-923 INLCGGTS
+923 KNPEDSSFYGVMIDSAYIALS
-931 KITSTNNPDNQYISG
+931 ATNENQYN
-946 LLLSSEYI
+946 
-954 QLKSENSD
+954 Q
-962 ASIIKQ
+962 KQ
-968 IDLIT
+968 IDLLSVTRI
-973 QTPFYNN
+973 PNDSRSI
-980 ELTSNISCTSYPK
+980 TSNINITSYPK
-993 NSFATISSENT
+993 EAITSIRSEINDLSNYSEVEIIT
-1004 ENQYD
+1004 SK
-1009 ATVTAGAFHNGAN
+1009 NGAN
-1022 VQISVSDDTG
+1022 VQISVSEESTNEINTVVFG
-1032 LNHVYIS
+1032 SRNVTSNHSIASDQYMQAS
-1039 GNESRFTSLVISEKG
+1039 KG
-1054 FYRNGV
+1054 FKCGSG
-1060 TEILYNK
+1060 ID
-1067 MLWWGE
+1067 
-1073 RYPTASQ
+1073 
-1080 TSNFQEPV
+1080 NFQNNVLWSGTALWPSDSHTCNFSKPV
-1088 SSQPHGILLVFS
+1088 SQQPHGILLVFR
-1100 GYDLE
+1100 GYDGNAL
-1105 GKNADW
+1105 NADW
-1111 NTFFVSKREIAEW
+1111 HTFFVSKKEISSHQ
-1124 PGAGHGFL
+1124 GHGHSFFL
-1132 MSSTSLN
+1132 SHTPCTNFST
-1139 RVCQKYI
+1139 KYI
-1146 YINNT
+1146 YIYDTYLRGHANNN
-1151 SLWGH
+1151 
-1156 DQNNRSGTGDSGAGY
+1156 QSGTGSNGVKYTNNKYA
-1171 KNHLF
+1171 LQ
-1176 VLRYVFGV
+1176 YVVGV

>member
-64 PTKQPEISTPVCI
+64 PTKQPEISKPVCI
-77 TGSAG
+77 TGAAG

-98 QSSTEPPVSGWADRP
+98 QSSTESPVSGWADKP

-135 SFTTPTCDSSWEIVN
+135 TFTTPTCDSSWEIAN
-150 DIEIGGK
+150 NIEIGGK

-190 KSTDSIHIVTQGGD
+190 KSSDSIHIVTQGGD
-204 VDINSGVA
+204 VDINSGIA

-240 KFIAHIYYTNKENEE
+240 KFIAHIYYTNKENKE
-255 VYDET
+255 VYDKT

-289 PDDYNETT
+289 PDDYNEIT

-306 KKMDVLLCRPQLERG
+306 KKMDILLCRPQLERG

-351 VDKINGSI
+351 VDKINGNI
-359 TNKVWVSDINTAVD
+359 TNKIWVSDINTAVD

-470 DSSNSSSLTL
+470 DSSSSSSLTL
-480 TSKALEAMTNQFIV
+480 TSKALEAVTNQFIV
-494 KSPDGKRVI
+494 KSPDGKRIVLEK
-503 ISQGKITADALQS
+503 GKITADALQS
-516 NNYVAPGY
+516 NNYVAPGH
-524 NSVYAQAGTYYNLS
+524 NSVYAQAGTFYNLS

-548 VDRYGNV
+548 VDQYGNV

-578 LGSNVTIPESN
+578 LGSNVTIPEGN

-599 DVTLGYVSQGY
+599 DVTLGYVSQGS

-649 FTGTVYANAGTI
+649 FTGTVNANAGII

-729 QGSYL
+729 QGTYL
-734 NLSNGSFTSKNLV
+734 NLLNGSLTSKNLV
-747 IDNYGNLK
+747 IDTYGNVK
-755 LKGNVTATSGSF
+755 LKGSVTATSGI
-767 TGSVYADSGVIG
+767 IG
-779 GCSIQNGTLKVPAAN
+779 GCNISNGSLQVPAAN
-794 ITGNLSA
+794 ITGTLSA
-801 SQITVGYNNLQTQLN
+801 NQIIVGYNTLQSKLDS
-816 TMTNNISSAT
+816 M
-826 STANSASSTASS
+826 
-838 ALSTANTANSNAS
+838 
-851 NALNKATDAAK
+851 ATDILNAAK
-862 TATNFVKLE
+862 TATNYITMDYNGVMVSDTSQGS
-871 YGGITVGNLTNY
+871 YG
-883 SLGNNVF
+883 SNVL
-890 IDSDS
+890 IASDG
-895 VDIRN
+895 VNIRN
-900 GTTVLA
+900 GTTTVA
-906 SFAAN
+906 SFKAN
-911 QIDLGKNNMNAV
+911 EIELGKGNKNSVIKLCDGFGKISVVHEDYGGGSYSEFFKIYSPTTEICGDDWVSLETGQGVSNITVRNEEIVSTCYGTNNESIFSVYAGEFDAFIKLHVFNSKEMNDFE
-923 INLCGGTS
+923 
-931 KITSTNNPDNQYISG
+931 ITS
-946 LLLSSEYI
+946 
-954 QLKSENSD
+954 
-962 ASIIKQ
+962 
-968 IDLIT
+968 
-973 QTPFYNN
+973 YNTT
-980 ELTSNISCTSYPK
+980 TSH
-993 NSFATISSENT
+993 TI
-1004 ENQYD
+1004 
-1009 ATVTAGAFHNGAN
+1009 
-1022 VQISVSDDTG
+1022 
-1032 LNHVYIS
+1032 
-1039 GNESRFTSLVISEKG
+1039 ISEQYMQASKG
-1054 FYRNGV
+1054 FTCGSA
-1060 TEILYNK
+1060 TD
-1067 MLWWGE
+1067 
-1073 RYPTASQ
+1073 
-1080 TSNFQEPV
+1080 NFQNNVLWSGTALWPSDSHTCNFSKPV
-1088 SSQPHGILLVFS
+1088 SQQPHGILLVFR
-1100 GYDLE
+1100 GYDGNAL
-1105 GKNADW
+1105 NADW
-1111 NTFFVSKREIAEW
+1111 HTFFVSKKEISSHQ
-1124 PGAGHGFL
+1124 GHGHSFFL
-1132 MSSTSLN
+1132 SHTPCTNFST
-1139 RVCQKYI
+1139 KYI
-1146 YINNT
+1146 YIYDTYLRGHANNN
-1151 SLWGH
+1151 
-1156 DQNNRSGTGDSGAGY
+1156 QSGTGSNGVKYTNNKYA
-1171 KNHLF
+1171 LQ
-1176 VLRYVFGV
+1176 YVVGV

>member
-64 PTKQPEISTPVCI
+64 PTKQPEISKPVCI
-77 TGSAG
+77 TGAAG

-98 QSSTEPPVSGWADRP
+98 QSSTESPVSGWADKP

-135 SFTTPTCDSSWEIVN
+135 TFTTPTCDSSWEIAN

-170 DDQRNWAW
+170 DDQRNWDW

-204 VDINSGVA
+204 IDINSGIA

-240 KFIAHIYYTNKENEE
+240 KFIAHIYYTNKENKE
-255 VYDET
+255 VYDKT

-306 KKMDVLLCRPQLERG
+306 KKMDILLCRPQLERG

-351 VDKINGSI
+351 VDKINGNI
-359 TNKVWVSDINTAVD
+359 TNKIWVSDINTAVD

-470 DSSNSSSLTL
+470 DSSSSSSLTL
-480 TSKALEAMTNQFIV
+480 TSKALEAVTNQFIV
-494 KSPDGKRVI
+494 KSPDGKRIVLEK
-503 ISQGKITADALQS
+503 GKITADALQS
-516 NNYVAPGY
+516 NNYVAPGH
-524 NSVYAQAGTYYNLS
+524 NSVYAQAGTFYNLS

-548 VDRYGNV
+548 VDQYGNV

-578 LGSNVTIPESN
+578 LGSGVSIDGSKITGLSYDNLSNKPDLTI
-589 VAGSSSYIKK
+589 YIKK
-599 DVTLGYVSQGY
+599 DGTIGSTPSEGYT
-610 NGFQVSSNGLL
+610 GFQVSSSGLL
-621 KASNAIIYGTVYASS
+621 RASNAVIYGTIYASS
-636 GSFSGTVY
+636 GNIGGCNISGGLLSVPAARITGHLEADQIGAGIITVDKITTNNLQGLNGWINLNKGTFNYGEGKLVWDGYNLKINGSGTFTGTVT
-644 ASSGS
+644 ATSGS
-649 FTGTVYANAGTI
+649 FTG
-661 GGCTISGN
+661 S
-669 RLQVP
+669 
-674 SANITGQL
+674 
-682 TSSQIASNSITSD
+682 
-695 KIYSGAIT
+695 
-703 TAKLSTDAIKSQN
+703 
-716 YSAPGYYDDGYAQ
+716 
-729 QGSYL
+729 
-734 NLSNGSFTSKNLV
+734 
-747 IDNYGNLK
+747 
-755 LKGNVTATSGSF
+755 VTATSGSF
-767 TGSVYADSGVIG
+767 TGSVYANSGIIG
-779 GCSIQNGTLKVPAAN
+779 GCNISNGSLQVPAAN
-794 ITGNLSA
+794 ITGTLSA
-801 SQITVGYNNLQTQLN
+801 NQIIVGYNTLQSKLDS
-816 TMTNNISSAT
+816 M
-826 STANSASSTASS
+826 
-838 ALSTANTANSNAS
+838 
-851 NALNKATDAAK
+851 ATDILNAAK
-862 TATNFVKLE
+862 TATNYITMDYNGVMVSDTSQGS
-871 YGGITVGNLTNY
+871 YG
-883 SLGNNVF
+883 SNVL
-890 IDSDS
+890 IASDG
-895 VDIRN
+895 VNIRN
-900 GTTVLA
+900 GTTTVA
-906 SFAAN
+906 SFKAN
-911 QIDLGKNNMNAV
+911 EIELGKGNKNSVIKLCNNIGTINAIKKEYEDGISIDEMAIQSLYLGLYGSDFV
-923 INLCGGTS
+923 SIGTNAGGDRIEITNQS
-931 KITSTNNPDNQYISG
+931 IEMLQFGSYEKCSNYFSLGNTGTKISVTSTGEYNQLNINARSTTTNHTIISEQYI
-946 LLLSSEYI
+946 
-954 QLKSENSD
+954 Q
-962 ASIIKQ
+962 AS
-968 IDLIT
+968 
-973 QTPFYNN
+973 
-980 ELTSNISCTSYPK
+980 
-993 NSFATISSENT
+993 
-1004 ENQYD
+1004 
-1009 ATVTAGAFHNGAN
+1009 
-1022 VQISVSDDTG
+1022 
-1032 LNHVYIS
+1032 
-1039 GNESRFTSLVISEKG
+1039 KG
-1054 FYRNGV
+1054 FTCGSA
-1060 TEILYNK
+1060 TD
-1067 MLWWGE
+1067 
-1073 RYPTASQ
+1073 
-1080 TSNFQEPV
+1080 NFQNNVLWSGTALWPSDSHTCNFSKPV
-1088 SSQPHGILLVFS
+1088 SQQPHGILLVFR
-1100 GYDLE
+1100 GYDGNAL
-1105 GKNADW
+1105 NADW
-1111 NTFFVSKREIAEW
+1111 HTFFVSKKEISSHQ
-1124 PGAGHGFL
+1124 GHGHSFFL
-1132 MSSTSLN
+1132 SHTPCTNFST
-1139 RVCQKYI
+1139 KYI
-1146 YINNT
+1146 YIYDTYLRGHANNN
-1151 SLWGH
+1151 
-1156 DQNNRSGTGDSGAGY
+1156 QSGTGSNGVKYTNNKYA
-1171 KNHLF
+1171 LQ
-1176 VLRYVFGV
+1176 YVVGV

>member
-64 PTKQPEISTPVCI
+64 PTKQPEISKPVCI
-77 TGSAG
+77 TGAAG

-98 QSSTEPPVSGWADRP
+98 QSSTESPVSGWADKP

-135 SFTTPTCDSSWEIVN
+135 TFTTPTCDSSWEIAN

-204 VDINSGVA
+204 VDINSGIA

-240 KFIAHIYYTNKENEE
+240 KFIAHIYYTNKENKE
-255 VYDET
+255 VYDKT

-306 KKMDVLLCRPQLERG
+306 KKMDILLCRPQLERG

-351 VDKINGSI
+351 VDKINGNI
-359 TNKVWVSDINTAVD
+359 TNKIWVSDINTAVD

-470 DSSNSSSLTL
+470 DSSSSSSLTL
-480 TSKALEAMTNQFIV
+480 TSKALEAVTNQFIV
-494 KSPDGKRVI
+494 KSPDGKRIVLEK
-503 ISQGKITADALQS
+503 GKITADALQS
-516 NNYVAPGY
+516 NNYVAPGH
-524 NSVYAQAGTYYNLS
+524 NSVYAQAGTFYNLS

-548 VDRYGNV
+548 VDQYGNV

-578 LGSNVTIPESN
+578 LGSNVTIPEGN

-599 DVTLGYVSQGY
+599 DVTLGYVSQGS

-649 FTGTVYANAGTI
+649 FTGTVNANAGII

-729 QGSYL
+729 QGTYL
-734 NLSNGSFTSKNLV
+734 NLLNGSLTSKNLV
-747 IDNYGNLK
+747 IDTYGNVK
-755 LKGNVTATSGSF
+755 LKGSVTATSGI
-767 TGSVYADSGVIG
+767 IG
-779 GCSIQNGTLKVPAAN
+779 GCNISNGSLQVPAAN
-794 ITGNLSA
+794 ITGTLSA
-801 SQITVGYNNLQTQLN
+801 NQIIVGYNTLQSKLDS
-816 TMTNNISSAT
+816 M
-826 STANSASSTASS
+826 
-838 ALSTANTANSNAS
+838 
-851 NALNKATDAAK
+851 ATDILNAAK
-862 TATNFVKLE
+862 TATNYITMDYNGVMVSDTSQGS
-871 YGGITVGNLTNY
+871 YG
-883 SLGNNVF
+883 SNVL
-890 IDSDS
+890 IASDG
-895 VDIRN
+895 VNIRN
-900 GTTVLA
+900 GTTTVA
-906 SFAAN
+906 SFKAN
-911 QIDLGKNNMNAV
+911 EIELGKGNKNSVIKLCDGFGKISVVHEDYGGGSYSEFFKIYSPTTEICGDDWVSLETGQGVSNITVRNEEIVSTCYGTNNESIFSVYAGEFDAFIKLHVFNSKEMNDFE
-923 INLCGGTS
+923 
-931 KITSTNNPDNQYISG
+931 ITS
-946 LLLSSEYI
+946 
-954 QLKSENSD
+954 
-962 ASIIKQ
+962 
-968 IDLIT
+968 
-973 QTPFYNN
+973 YNTT
-980 ELTSNISCTSYPK
+980 TSH
-993 NSFATISSENT
+993 TI
-1004 ENQYD
+1004 
-1009 ATVTAGAFHNGAN
+1009 
-1022 VQISVSDDTG
+1022 
-1032 LNHVYIS
+1032 
-1039 GNESRFTSLVISEKG
+1039 ISEQYMQASKG
-1054 FYRNGV
+1054 FTCGSA
-1060 TEILYNK
+1060 TD
-1067 MLWWGE
+1067 
-1073 RYPTASQ
+1073 
-1080 TSNFQEPV
+1080 NFQNNVLWSGTALWPSDSHTCNFSKPV
-1088 SSQPHGILLVFS
+1088 SQQPHGILLVFR
-1100 GYDLE
+1100 GYDGNAL
-1105 GKNADW
+1105 NADW
-1111 NTFFVSKREIAEW
+1111 HTFFVSKKEISSHQ
-1124 PGAGHGFL
+1124 GHGHSFFL
-1132 MSSTSLN
+1132 SHTPCTNFST
-1139 RVCQKYI
+1139 KYI
-1146 YINNT
+1146 YIYDTYLRGHANNN
-1151 SLWGH
+1151 
-1156 DQNNRSGTGDSGAGY
+1156 QSGTGSNGVKYTNNKYA
-1171 KNHLF
+1171 LQ
-1176 VLRYVFGV
+1176 YVVGV

>member
-64 PTKQPEISTPVCI
+64 PTKQPEISKPVCI
-77 TGSAG
+77 TGAAG

-98 QSSTEPPVSGWADRP
+98 QSSTESPVSGWADKP

-135 SFTTPTCDSSWEIVN
+135 TFTTPTCDSSWEIAN
-150 DIEIGGK
+150 NIEIGGK

-204 VDINSGVA
+204 VDINSGIA

-240 KFIAHIYYTNKENEE
+240 KFIAHIYYTNKENKE
-255 VYDET
+255 VYDKT

-306 KKMDVLLCRPQLERG
+306 KKMDILLCRPQLERG

-351 VDKINGSI
+351 VDKINGNI
-359 TNKVWVSDINTAVD
+359 TNKIWVSDINTAVD

-470 DSSNSSSLTL
+470 DSSSSSSLTL
-480 TSKALEAMTNQFIV
+480 TSKALEAVTNQFIV
-494 KSPDGKRVI
+494 KSPDGKRIVLEK
-503 ISQGKITADALQS
+503 GKITADALQS
-516 NNYVAPGY
+516 NNYVAPGH
-524 NSVYAQAGTYYNLS
+524 NSVYAQAGTFYNLS

-548 VDRYGNV
+548 VDQYGNV

-578 LGSNVTIPESN
+578 LGSNVTIPEGN

-599 DVTLGYVSQGY
+599 DVTLGYVSQGS

-621 KASNAIIYGTVYASS
+621 KASNAIIYGAVYASS

-649 FTGTVYANAGTI
+649 FTGTVNANAGII

-729 QGSYL
+729 QGTYL
-734 NLSNGSFTSKNLV
+734 NLLNGSLTSKNLV
-747 IDNYGNLK
+747 IDTYGNVK
-755 LKGNVTATSGSF
+755 LKGSVTATSGI
-767 TGSVYADSGVIG
+767 IG
-779 GCSIQNGTLKVPAAN
+779 GCNISNGSLQVPAAN
-794 ITGNLSA
+794 ITGTLSA
-801 SQITVGYNNLQTQLN
+801 NQIIVGYDTLQSKLDSMASDILN
-816 TMTNNISSAT
+816 
-826 STANSASSTASS
+826 
-838 ALSTANTANSNAS
+838 
-851 NALNKATDAAK
+851 AAK
-862 TATNFVKLE
+862 TATNYITMDYNGVMVSDISQGS
-871 YGGITVGNLTNY
+871 YGSNVLIT
-883 SLGNNVF
+883 
-890 IDSDS
+890 SDG
-895 VDIRN
+895 VNIRN
-900 GTTVLA
+900 GTTTVA
-906 SFAAN
+906 SFKEN
-911 QIDLGKNNMNAV
+911 EIELGKGN
-923 INLCGGTS
+923 
-931 KITSTNNPDNQYISG
+931 
-946 LLLSSEYI
+946 
-954 QLKSENSD
+954 
-962 ASIIKQ
+962 
-968 IDLIT
+968 
-973 QTPFYNN
+973 
-980 ELTSNISCTSYPK
+980 K
-993 NSFATISSENT
+993 NSVIKMCDGVGTISAVNDEEHGLGIDIYSENT
-1004 ENQYD
+1004 CIRGNGKVQVRSETSSGWRDIPTETRFMCYGSGIEIYMGVNDPQYEHE
-1009 ATVTAGAFHNGAN
+1009 ATIMTVIDYSDFFYGQYTISNHSYYHGNSSFTLNTDSAN
-1022 VQISVSDDTG
+1022 YSINDGTGESNNFEISSRDMTT
-1032 LNHVYIS
+1032 NHSI
-1039 GNESRFTSLVISEKG
+1039 ISEQYMQASKG
-1054 FYRNGV
+1054 FTCGSA
-1060 TEILYNK
+1060 TD
-1067 MLWWGE
+1067 
-1073 RYPTASQ
+1073 
-1080 TSNFQEPV
+1080 NFQNNVLWSGTALWPSDSHTCNFSKPV
-1088 SSQPHGILLVFS
+1088 SQQPHGILLVFR
-1100 GYDLE
+1100 GYDGNAL
-1105 GKNADW
+1105 NADW
-1111 NTFFVSKREIAEW
+1111 HTFFVSKKEISSHQ
-1124 PGAGHGFL
+1124 GQGHSFFL
-1132 MSSTSLN
+1132 SHTPCTNFST
-1139 RVCQKYI
+1139 KYI
-1146 YINNT
+1146 YIYDTYLRGHANNN
-1151 SLWGH
+1151 
-1156 DQNNRSGTGDSGAGY
+1156 QSGTGSNGVKYTNNKYA
-1171 KNHLF
+1171 LQ
-1176 VLRYVFGV
+1176 YVVGV

>member
-64 PTKQPEISTPVCI
+64 PTKQPEISKPVCI
-77 TGSAG
+77 TGAAG

-98 QSSTEPPVSGWADRP
+98 QSSTESPVSGWADKP

-135 SFTTPTCDSSWEIVN
+135 TFTNPTCDSSWEIAN

-170 DDQRNWAW
+170 DYQRNWAW

-204 VDINSGVA
+204 VDINSGIA

-240 KFIAHIYYTNKENEE
+240 KFIAHIYYTNKENKE
-255 VYDET
+255 VYDKT

-306 KKMDVLLCRPQLERG
+306 KKMDILLCRPQLERG

-351 VDKINGSI
+351 VDKINGNI
-359 TNKVWVSDINTAVD
+359 TNKIWVSDINTAVD

-470 DSSNSSSLTL
+470 DSSSSSSLTL
-480 TSKALEAMTNQFIV
+480 TSKALEAVTNQFIV
-494 KSPDGKRVI
+494 KSPDGKRIVLEK
-503 ISQGKITADALQS
+503 GKITADALQS
-516 NNYVAPGY
+516 NNYVAPGH
-524 NSVYAQAGTYYNLS
+524 NSVYAQAGTFYNLS

-548 VDRYGNV
+548 VDQYGNV

-578 LGSNVTIPESN
+578 LGSNVTIPEGN

-599 DVTLGYVSQGY
+599 DVTLGYVSQGS

-621 KASNAIIYGTVYASS
+621 KASNAIIYGAVYASS

-649 FTGTVYANAGTI
+649 FTGTVNANAGII

-729 QGSYL
+729 QGTYL
-734 NLSNGSFTSKNLV
+734 NLLNGSLTSKNLV
-747 IDNYGNLK
+747 IDTYGNVK
-755 LKGNVTATSGSF
+755 LKGSVTATSGI
-767 TGSVYADSGVIG
+767 IG
-779 GCSIQNGTLKVPAAN
+779 GCNISNGSLQVPAAN
-794 ITGNLSA
+794 ITGTLNA
-801 SQITVGYNNLQTQLN
+801 NQIIVGYNTLQSKLDS
-816 TMTNNISSAT
+816 M
-826 STANSASSTASS
+826 
-838 ALSTANTANSNAS
+838 
-851 NALNKATDAAK
+851 ATDILNAAK
-862 TATNFVKLE
+862 TATNYITMDYNGVMVSDTSQGS
-871 YGGITVGNLTNY
+871 YG
-883 SLGNNVF
+883 SNVL
-890 IDSDS
+890 IASDG
-895 VDIRN
+895 VNIRN
-900 GTTVLA
+900 GTTTVA
-906 SFAAN
+906 SFKAN
-911 QIDLGKNNMNAV
+911 EIELGKGNKNSVIKLCDGVGTISAVNDEEHGLGIDIHSKNTCIRGNGKIQVRAETSSGWRDIPTETRFACYGNGVAMYLEINDPQYEHEATIMTVIDYSDFSYGKYTISNHSYNNGNSSITLNTDSV
-923 INLCGGTS
+923 NFSINDGTGES
-931 KITSTNNPDNQYISG
+931 NNFEISSRDMTTNH
-946 LLLSSEYI
+946 
-954 QLKSENSD
+954 
-962 ASIIKQ
+962 SII
-968 IDLIT
+968 
-973 QTPFYNN
+973 
-980 ELTSNISCTSYPK
+980 
-993 NSFATISSENT
+993 SE
-1004 ENQYD
+1004 QYMQ
-1009 ATVTAGAFHNGAN
+1009 A
-1022 VQISVSDDTG
+1022 S
-1032 LNHVYIS
+1032 
-1039 GNESRFTSLVISEKG
+1039 KG
-1054 FYRNGV
+1054 FTCGSA
-1060 TEILYNK
+1060 TD
-1067 MLWWGE
+1067 
-1073 RYPTASQ
+1073 
-1080 TSNFQEPV
+1080 NFQNNVLWSGTALWPSDSHTCNFSKPV
-1088 SSQPHGILLVFS
+1088 SQQPHGILLVFR
-1100 GYDLE
+1100 GYDGNAL
-1105 GKNADW
+1105 NADW
-1111 NTFFVSKREIAEW
+1111 HTFFVSKKEISSHQ
-1124 PGAGHGFL
+1124 GHGHSFFL
-1132 MSSTSLN
+1132 SHTPCTNFST
-1139 RVCQKYI
+1139 KYI
-1146 YINNT
+1146 YIYDTYLRGHANNN
-1151 SLWGH
+1151 
-1156 DQNNRSGTGDSGAGY
+1156 QSGTGSNGVKYTNNKYA
-1171 KNHLF
+1171 LQ
-1176 VLRYVFGV
+1176 YVVGV

>member
-27 YLSSSNTEL
+27 YLSSSNIEL

-64 PTKQPEISTPVCI
+64 PTKQPEISKPVCI
-77 TGSAG
+77 TGTAG

-98 QSSTEPPVSGWADRP
+98 QSSTESPVSGWADKP

-135 SFTTPTCDSSWEIVN
+135 TFTTPTCDSSWEIAN

-170 DDQRNWAW
+170 DDQRNWDW

-204 VDINSGVA
+204 VDINSGIA

-225 YTFSIAVR
+225 YTFSIAIR

-240 KFIAHIYYTNKENEE
+240 KFIAHIYYTNKENKE
-255 VYDET
+255 VYDKT

-306 KKMDVLLCRPQLERG
+306 KKMDILLCRPQLERG

-351 VDKINGSI
+351 VDKINGNI
-359 TNKVWVSDINTAVD
+359 TNKIWVSDINTAVD

-470 DSSNSSSLTL
+470 DSSSSSSLTL
-480 TSKALEAMTNQFIV
+480 TSKALEAVTNQFIV
-494 KSPDGKRVI
+494 KSPDGKRIVLEK
-503 ISQGKITADALQS
+503 GKITADALQS
-516 NNYVAPGY
+516 NNYVAPGH
-524 NSVYAQAGTYYNLS
+524 NSVYAQAGTFYNLS

-548 VDRYGNV
+548 VDQYGNV

-578 LGSNVTIPESN
+578 LGSNVTIPEGN

-599 DVTLGYVSQGY
+599 DVTLGYVSQGS

-649 FTGTVYANAGTI
+649 FTGTVNANDGII

-729 QGSYL
+729 QGTYL
-734 NLSNGSFTSKNLV
+734 NLLNGSLTSKNLV
-747 IDNYGNLK
+747 IDTYGNVK
-755 LKGNVTATSGSF
+755 LKGSVIATSGI
-767 TGSVYADSGVIG
+767 IG
-779 GCSIQNGTLKVPAAN
+779 GCNISNGSLQVPAAN
-794 ITGNLSA
+794 ITGTLNA
-801 SQITVGYNNLQTQLN
+801 NQIIVGYNTLQSKLDS
-816 TMTNNISSAT
+816 M
-826 STANSASSTASS
+826 
-838 ALSTANTANSNAS
+838 
-851 NALNKATDAAK
+851 ATDILNAAK
-862 TATNFVKLE
+862 TATNYITMDYNGVMVSDTSQGS
-871 YGGITVGNLTNY
+871 YG
-883 SLGNNVF
+883 SNVL
-890 IDSDS
+890 IASDG
-895 VDIRN
+895 VNIRN
-900 GTTVLA
+900 GTTTVA
-906 SFAAN
+906 SFKAN
-911 QIDLGKNNMNAV
+911 EIELGKGNKNSVIKLCDNIGTISAIKQEYEDGTIIDEMAIQSLYLGLYGSNTVIIGKNDGDDRIEIKNQSIEMFQFGSYEKCSNYFSLGNTGTTFSVNSTGEYNQLNINAR
-923 INLCGGTS
+923 
-931 KITSTNNPDNQYISG
+931 STTTNHTIISEQYI
-946 LLLSSEYI
+946 
-954 QLKSENSD
+954 Q
-962 ASIIKQ
+962 AS
-968 IDLIT
+968 
-973 QTPFYNN
+973 
-980 ELTSNISCTSYPK
+980 
-993 NSFATISSENT
+993 
-1004 ENQYD
+1004 
-1009 ATVTAGAFHNGAN
+1009 
-1022 VQISVSDDTG
+1022 
-1032 LNHVYIS
+1032 
-1039 GNESRFTSLVISEKG
+1039 KG
-1054 FYRNGV
+1054 FTCGSA
-1060 TEILYNK
+1060 TD
-1067 MLWWGE
+1067 
-1073 RYPTASQ
+1073 
-1080 TSNFQEPV
+1080 NFQNNVLWSGTALWPSDSHTCNFSKPV
-1088 SSQPHGILLVFS
+1088 SQQPHGILLVFR
-1100 GYDLE
+1100 GYDGNAL
-1105 GKNADW
+1105 NADW
-1111 NTFFVSKREIAEW
+1111 HTFFVSKKEISSHQ
-1124 PGAGHGFL
+1124 GHGHSFFL
-1132 MSSTSLN
+1132 SHTPCTNFST
-1139 RVCQKYI
+1139 KYI
-1146 YINNT
+1146 YIYD
-1151 SLWGH
+1151 SYLKGH
-1156 DQNNRSGTGDSGAGY
+1156 ANNNRSGTGSDGVKYTNNKYALQY
-1171 KNHLF
+1171 
-1176 VLRYVFGV
+1176 VLGV

>member
-64 PTKQPEISTPVCI
+64 PTKQPEISKPVCI
-77 TGSAG
+77 TGAAG

-98 QSSTEPPVSGWADRP
+98 QSSTESPVSGWADKP

-135 SFTTPTCDSSWEIVN
+135 TFTTPTCDSSWEIAN
-150 DIEIGGK
+150 NIEIGGK

-204 VDINSGVA
+204 VDINSGIA

-240 KFIAHIYYTNKENEE
+240 KFIAHIYYTNKENKE
-255 VYDET
+255 VYDKT

-306 KKMDVLLCRPQLERG
+306 KKMDILLCRPQLERG

-351 VDKINGSI
+351 VDKINGNI
-359 TNKVWVSDINTAVD
+359 TNKIWVSDINTAVD

-470 DSSNSSSLTL
+470 DSSSSSSLTL
-480 TSKALEAMTNQFIV
+480 TSKALEAVTNQFIV
-494 KSPDGKRVI
+494 KSPDGKRIVLEK
-503 ISQGKITADALQS
+503 GKITADALQS
-516 NNYVAPGY
+516 NNYVAPGH
-524 NSVYAQAGTYYNLS
+524 NSVYAQAGTFYNLS

-548 VDRYGNV
+548 VDQYGNV

-571 IVANSLT
+571 IIANSLT
-578 LGSNVTIPESN
+578 LGSNVTIPEGN

-599 DVTLGYVSQGY
+599 DVTLGYVSQGS

-649 FTGTVYANAGTI
+649 FTGTVNANAGII

-729 QGSYL
+729 QGTYL
-734 NLSNGSFTSKNLV
+734 NLLNGSLTSKNLV
-747 IDNYGNLK
+747 IDTYGNVK
-755 LKGNVTATSGSF
+755 LKGSVTATSGI
-767 TGSVYADSGVIG
+767 IG
-779 GCSIQNGTLKVPAAN
+779 GCNISNGSLQVPAAN
-794 ITGNLSA
+794 ITGTLNA
-801 SQITVGYNNLQTQLN
+801 NQIIVGYNTLQSKLDS
-816 TMTNNISSAT
+816 M
-826 STANSASSTASS
+826 
-838 ALSTANTANSNAS
+838 
-851 NALNKATDAAK
+851 ATDILNAAK
-862 TATNFVKLE
+862 TATNYITMDYNGVMVSDTSQGS
-871 YGGITVGNLTNY
+871 YG
-883 SLGNNVF
+883 SNVL
-890 IDSDS
+890 IASDG
-895 VDIRN
+895 VNIRN
-900 GTTVLA
+900 GTTTVA
-906 SFAAN
+906 SFKAN
-911 QIDLGKNNMNAV
+911 EIELGKGN
-923 INLCGGTS
+923 
-931 KITSTNNPDNQYISG
+931 
-946 LLLSSEYI
+946 
-954 QLKSENSD
+954 
-962 ASIIKQ
+962 
-968 IDLIT
+968 
-973 QTPFYNN
+973 
-980 ELTSNISCTSYPK
+980 K
-993 NSFATISSENT
+993 NSVIKLCDGVGTISAVNDEEHGLGIDIYSENT
-1004 ENQYD
+1004 CIRGDGTLQVRSE
-1009 ATVTAGAFHNGAN
+1009 T
-1022 VQISVSDDTG
+1022 S
-1032 LNHVYIS
+1032 S
-1039 GNESRFTSLVISEKG
+1039 GWRDIPTETRFTCYGNGVEMYLGINDPQYEHESTIMSVIDYSDFSYGQYTISNHSYYHGNSSFTLNTDSANYSINDGTGESNNFEISSRDMTTNHSIISEQYMQASKG
-1054 FYRNGV
+1054 FTCGSA
-1060 TEILYNK
+1060 TD
-1067 MLWWGE
+1067 
-1073 RYPTASQ
+1073 
-1080 TSNFQEPV
+1080 NFQNNVLWSGTALWPSDSHTCNFSKPV
-1088 SSQPHGILLVFS
+1088 SQQPHGILLVFR
-1100 GYDLE
+1100 GYDGNAL
-1105 GKNADW
+1105 NADW
-1111 NTFFVSKREIAEW
+1111 HTFFVSKKEISSHQ
-1124 PGAGHGFL
+1124 GQGHSFFL
-1132 MSSTSLN
+1132 SHTPCTNFST
-1139 RVCQKYI
+1139 KYI
-1146 YINNT
+1146 YIYDTYLRGHANNN
-1151 SLWGH
+1151 
-1156 DQNNRSGTGDSGAGY
+1156 QSGTGSNGVKYTNNKYA
-1171 KNHLF
+1171 LQ
-1176 VLRYVFGV
+1176 YVVGV

>member
-64 PTKQPEISTPVCI
+64 PTKQPEISKPVCI
-77 TGSAG
+77 TGAAG

-98 QSSTEPPVSGWADRP
+98 QSSTESPVSGWADKP

-135 SFTTPTCDSSWEIVN
+135 TFTTPTCDSSWEIAN

-204 VDINSGVA
+204 VDINIA

-240 KFIAHIYYTNKENEE
+240 KFIAHIYYTNKENKE
-255 VYDET
+255 VYDKT

-306 KKMDVLLCRPQLERG
+306 KKMDILLCRPQLERG

-351 VDKINGSI
+351 VDKINGNI
-359 TNKVWVSDINTAVD
+359 TNKIWVSDINTAVD

-470 DSSNSSSLTL
+470 DSSSSSSLTL
-480 TSKALEAMTNQFIV
+480 TSKALEAVTNQFIV
-494 KSPDGKRVI
+494 KSPDGKRIVLEK
-503 ISQGKITADALQS
+503 GKITADALQS
-516 NNYVAPGY
+516 NNYVAPGH
-524 NSVYAQAGTYYNLS
+524 NSVYAQAGTFYNLS

-548 VDRYGNV
+548 VDQYGNV

-578 LGSNVTIPESN
+578 LGSNVTIPEGN

-599 DVTLGYVSQGY
+599 DVTLGYVSQGS

-649 FTGTVYANAGTI
+649 FTGTVNANAGII

-729 QGSYL
+729 QGTYL
-734 NLSNGSFTSKNLV
+734 NLLNGSLTSKNLV
-747 IDNYGNLK
+747 IDTYGNVK
-755 LKGNVTATSGSF
+755 LKGSVTATSGI
-767 TGSVYADSGVIG
+767 IG
-779 GCSIQNGTLKVPAAN
+779 GCNISNGSLQVPAAN
-794 ITGNLSA
+794 ITGTLSA
-801 SQITVGYNNLQTQLN
+801 NQIIVGYNTLQSKLDS
-816 TMTNNISSAT
+816 M
-826 STANSASSTASS
+826 
-838 ALSTANTANSNAS
+838 
-851 NALNKATDAAK
+851 ATDILNAAK
-862 TATNFVKLE
+862 TATNYITMDYNGVMVSDTSQGS
-871 YGGITVGNLTNY
+871 YG
-883 SLGNNVF
+883 SNVL
-890 IDSDS
+890 IASDG
-895 VDIRN
+895 VNIRN
-900 GTTVLA
+900 GTTTVA
-906 SFAAN
+906 SFKADE
-911 QIDLGKNNMNAV
+911 IELGKGNKNSVIKMCDGFGKISVVHKDYGDGINSDFFKIYSPTTEICGDNWVRLETGQGLSNITIQNEEIISTCYGTNNESIFSVYAGEYDAF
-923 INLCGGTS
+923 INLHVFNS
-931 KITSTNNPDNQYISG
+931 KEINDFEITSYNTTTNH
-946 LLLSSEYI
+946 
-954 QLKSENSD
+954 
-962 ASIIKQ
+962 
-968 IDLIT
+968 
-973 QTPFYNN
+973 
-980 ELTSNISCTSYPK
+980 
-993 NSFATISSENT
+993 TI
-1004 ENQYD
+1004 
-1009 ATVTAGAFHNGAN
+1009 
-1022 VQISVSDDTG
+1022 
-1032 LNHVYIS
+1032 
-1039 GNESRFTSLVISEKG
+1039 ISEQYMQASKG
-1054 FYRNGV
+1054 FTCGSATDDFQNNV
-1060 TEILYNK
+1060 
-1067 MLWWGE
+1067 LWSG
-1073 RYPTASQ
+1073 TALWPSDSH
-1080 TSNFQEPV
+1080 TCNFSKPV
-1088 SSQPHGILLVFS
+1088 SQQPHGILLVFR
-1100 GYDLE
+1100 GYDGNAL
-1105 GKNADW
+1105 NADW
-1111 NTFFVSKREIAEW
+1111 HTFFVSKKEISSHQ
-1124 PGAGHGFL
+1124 GHGHSFFL
-1132 MSSTSLN
+1132 SHTPCTNFST
-1139 RVCQKYI
+1139 KYI
-1146 YINNT
+1146 YIYDTYLRGHANNN
-1151 SLWGH
+1151 
-1156 DQNNRSGTGDSGAGY
+1156 QSGTGSNGVKYTNNKYA
-1171 KNHLF
+1171 LQ
-1176 VLRYVFGV
+1176 YVVGV

>member
-64 PTKQPEISTPVCI
+64 PTKQPEISKPVCI
-77 TGSAG
+77 TGAAG

-98 QSSTEPPVSGWADRP
+98 QSSTESPVSGWADKP

-135 SFTTPTCDSSWEIVN
+135 TFTTPTCDSSWEIAN

-170 DDQRNWAW
+170 DDQRNWVW

-204 VDINSGVA
+204 VDINSGIA

-240 KFIAHIYYTNKENEE
+240 KFIAHIYYTNKENKE
-255 VYDET
+255 VYDKT

-306 KKMDVLLCRPQLERG
+306 KKMDILLCRPQLERG

-351 VDKINGSI
+351 VDKINGNI
-359 TNKVWVSDINTAVD
+359 TNKIWVSDINTAVD

-470 DSSNSSSLTL
+470 DSSSSSSLTL
-480 TSKALEAMTNQFIV
+480 TSKALEAVTNQFIV
-494 KSPDGKRVI
+494 KSPDGKRIVLEK
-503 ISQGKITADALQS
+503 GKITADALQS
-516 NNYVAPGY
+516 NNYVAPGH
-524 NSVYAQAGTYYNLS
+524 NSVYAQAGTFYNLS

-548 VDRYGNV
+548 VDQYGNV

-563 TGGSFTGD
+563 TSGSFTGD

-578 LGSNVTIPESN
+578 LGSGVSIDGSKITGLSYDNLSNKPDLTI
-589 VAGSSSYIKK
+589 YIKK
-599 DVTLGYVSQGY
+599 DGTIGSTPSEGYT
-610 NGFQVSSNGLL
+610 GFQVSSSGLL
-621 KASNAIIYGTVYASS
+621 RASNAVIYGTIYASS
-636 GSFSGTVY
+636 GNIGGCNISGGLLSVPAARITGHLEADQIGAGIITVDKITTNNLQGLNGWINLNKGTFNYGEGKLVWDGYNLKINGSGTFTGTVT
-644 ASSGS
+644 ATSGS
-649 FTGTVYANAGTI
+649 FTG
-661 GGCTISGN
+661 S
-669 RLQVP
+669 
-674 SANITGQL
+674 
-682 TSSQIASNSITSD
+682 
-695 KIYSGAIT
+695 
-703 TAKLSTDAIKSQN
+703 
-716 YSAPGYYDDGYAQ
+716 
-729 QGSYL
+729 
-734 NLSNGSFTSKNLV
+734 
-747 IDNYGNLK
+747 
-755 LKGNVTATSGSF
+755 VTATSGSF
-767 TGSVYADSGVIG
+767 TGSVYANSGIIG
-779 GCSIQNGTLKVPAAN
+779 GCNISNGKLQVPAAN
-794 ITGNLSA
+794 ITGTLSA
-801 SQITVGYNNLQTQLN
+801 NQIIVGYNTLQSKLDS
-816 TMTNNISSAT
+816 M
-826 STANSASSTASS
+826 
-838 ALSTANTANSNAS
+838 
-851 NALNKATDAAK
+851 ATDILNAAK
-862 TATNFVKLE
+862 TATNYITMDYNGVMVSDTSQGS
-871 YGGITVGNLTNY
+871 YG
-883 SLGNNVF
+883 SNVL
-890 IDSDS
+890 IASDG
-895 VDIRN
+895 VNIRN
-900 GTTVLA
+900 GTTTVA
-906 SFAAN
+906 SFKAN
-911 QIDLGKNNMNAV
+911 EIELGKGNKNSVIKLCDNIGTISAIKQEYEDGTIIDEMAIQSLYLGLYGSDTVTIGTNDGGDRIEIKNQSINMLQFGSYEKCSNYFSLGNTGTTFSVNSTGEYNQLNINAR
-923 INLCGGTS
+923 
-931 KITSTNNPDNQYISG
+931 STTTNHTIISEQYI
-946 LLLSSEYI
+946 
-954 QLKSENSD
+954 Q
-962 ASIIKQ
+962 AS
-968 IDLIT
+968 
-973 QTPFYNN
+973 
-980 ELTSNISCTSYPK
+980 
-993 NSFATISSENT
+993 
-1004 ENQYD
+1004 
-1009 ATVTAGAFHNGAN
+1009 
-1022 VQISVSDDTG
+1022 
-1032 LNHVYIS
+1032 
-1039 GNESRFTSLVISEKG
+1039 KG
-1054 FYRNGV
+1054 FTCGSA
-1060 TEILYNK
+1060 TD
-1067 MLWWGE
+1067 
-1073 RYPTASQ
+1073 
-1080 TSNFQEPV
+1080 NFQNNVLWSGTALWPSDSHTCNFSKPV
-1088 SSQPHGILLVFS
+1088 SQQPHGILLVFR
-1100 GYDLE
+1100 GYDGNAL
-1105 GKNADW
+1105 NADW
-1111 NTFFVSKREIAEW
+1111 HTFFVSKKEISSHQ
-1124 PGAGHGFL
+1124 GHGHSFFL
-1132 MSSTSLN
+1132 SHTPCTNFST
-1139 RVCQKYI
+1139 KYI
-1146 YINNT
+1146 YIYDTYLRGHANNN
-1151 SLWGH
+1151 
-1156 DQNNRSGTGDSGAGY
+1156 QSGTGSNGVKYTNNKYA
-1171 KNHLF
+1171 LQ
-1176 VLRYVFGV
+1176 YVVGV

>member
-64 PTKQPEISTPVCI
+64 PTKQPEISKPVCI
-77 TGSAG
+77 TGAAG

-98 QSSTEPPVSGWADRP
+98 QSSTESPVSGWADKP

-135 SFTTPTCDSSWEIVN
+135 SFTTPTCDSSWEIAN

-170 DDQRNWAW
+170 DDQRNWVW

-204 VDINSGVA
+204 VDINSGIA

-240 KFIAHIYYTNKENEE
+240 KFIAHIYYTNKENKE
-255 VYDET
+255 VYDKT

-306 KKMDVLLCRPQLERG
+306 KKMDILLCRPQLERG

-351 VDKINGSI
+351 VDKINGNI
-359 TNKVWVSDINTAVD
+359 TNKIWVSDINTAVD

-470 DSSNSSSLTL
+470 DSSSSSSLTL
-480 TSKALEAMTNQFIV
+480 TSKALEAVTNQFIV
-494 KSPDGKRVI
+494 KSPDGKRIVLEK
-503 ISQGKITADALQS
+503 GKITADALQS
-516 NNYVAPGY
+516 NNYVAPGH
-524 NSVYAQAGTYYNLS
+524 NSVYAQAGTFYNLS

-548 VDRYGNV
+548 VDQYGNV

-578 LGSNVTIPESN
+578 LGSNVTIPEGN

-599 DVTLGYVSQGY
+599 DVTLGYVSQGS

-649 FTGTVYANAGTI
+649 FTGTVNANAGII

-794 ITGNLSA
+794 ITGTLSA
-801 SQITVGYNNLQTQLN
+801 NQIIVGYNTLQSKLDS
-816 TMTNNISSAT
+816 M
-826 STANSASSTASS
+826 
-838 ALSTANTANSNAS
+838 
-851 NALNKATDAAK
+851 ATDILNAAK
-862 TATNFVKLE
+862 TATNYITMDYNGVMVSDTSQGS
-871 YGGITVGNLTNY
+871 YG
-883 SLGNNVF
+883 SNVL
-890 IDSDS
+890 IASDG
-895 VDIRN
+895 VNIRN
-900 GTTVLA
+900 GTTTVA
-906 SFAAN
+906 SFKAN
-911 QIDLGKNNMNAV
+911 EIELGKGNKSSVIKLCDGVGTISAV
-923 INLCGGTS
+923 KNPEDSSFYGVMIDSAYIALS
-931 KITSTNNPDNQYISG
+931 ATNENQYN
-946 LLLSSEYI
+946 
-954 QLKSENSD
+954 Q
-962 ASIIKQ
+962 KQ
-968 IDLIT
+968 IDLLSVTRI
-973 QTPFYNN
+973 PNDSRSI
-980 ELTSNISCTSYPK
+980 TSNINITSYPK
-993 NSFATISSENT
+993 EAITSIRSEINDLSNYSEVEIIT
-1004 ENQYD
+1004 SK
-1009 ATVTAGAFHNGAN
+1009 NGAN
-1022 VQISVSDDTG
+1022 VQISVSEESTNEINTVVFG
-1032 LNHVYIS
+1032 SRNVTSNHSIASDQYMQAS
-1039 GNESRFTSLVISEKG
+1039 KG
-1054 FYRNGV
+1054 FKCGSG
-1060 TEILYNK
+1060 ID
-1067 MLWWGE
+1067 
-1073 RYPTASQ
+1073 
-1080 TSNFQEPV
+1080 NFQNNVLWSGTALWPSDSHTCNFSKPV
-1088 SSQPHGILLVFS
+1088 SQQPHGILLVFR
-1100 GYDLE
+1100 GYDGNAL
-1105 GKNADW
+1105 NADW
-1111 NTFFVSKREIAEW
+1111 HTFFVSKKEISSHQ
-1124 PGAGHGFL
+1124 GHGHSFFL
-1132 MSSTSLN
+1132 SHTPCTNFST
-1139 RVCQKYI
+1139 KYI
-1146 YINNT
+1146 YIYDTYLRGHANNN
-1151 SLWGH
+1151 
-1156 DQNNRSGTGDSGAGY
+1156 QSGTGSNGVKYTNNKYA
-1171 KNHLF
+1171 LQ
-1176 VLRYVFGV
+1176 YVVGV

>member
-64 PTKQPEISTPVCI
+64 PTKQPEISKPVCI
-77 TGSAG
+77 TGAAG

-98 QSSTEPPVSGWADRP
+98 QSSTESPVSGWADKP

-135 SFTTPTCDSSWEIVN
+135 TFTTPTCDSSWEIAN

-204 VDINSGVA
+204 VDINSGIA

-240 KFIAHIYYTNKENEE
+240 KFIAHIYYTNKENKE
-255 VYDET
+255 VYDKT

-306 KKMDVLLCRPQLERG
+306 KKMDILLCRPQLERG
-321 NKPTDWKVA
+321 NKSTDWKVA

-351 VDKINGSI
+351 VDKINGNI
-359 TNKVWVSDINTAVD
+359 TNKIWVSDINTAVD

-470 DSSNSSSLTL
+470 DSSSSSSLTL
-480 TSKALEAMTNQFIV
+480 TSKALEAVTNQFIV
-494 KSPDGKRVI
+494 KSPDGKRIVLEK
-503 ISQGKITADALQS
+503 GKITADALQS

-524 NSVYAQAGTYYNLS
+524 NSVYAQAGTFYNLS
-538 DGSITSKNFV
+538 NGSITSKNFV
-548 VDRYGNV
+548 VDQYGNV

-578 LGSNVTIPESN
+578 LGSNVTIPEGN

-599 DVTLGYVSQGY
+599 DVTLGYVSQGS

-649 FTGTVYANAGTI
+649 FTGTVNANAGII

-729 QGSYL
+729 QGTYL
-734 NLSNGSFTSKNLV
+734 NLLNGSLTSKNLV

-794 ITGNLSA
+794 ITGTLSA
-801 SQITVGYNNLQTQLN
+801 NQIIVGYNTLQSKLDS
-816 TMTNNISSAT
+816 M
-826 STANSASSTASS
+826 
-838 ALSTANTANSNAS
+838 
-851 NALNKATDAAK
+851 ATDILNAAK
-862 TATNFVKLE
+862 TATNYITMDYNGVMVSDTSQGS
-871 YGGITVGNLTNY
+871 YG
-883 SLGNNVF
+883 SNVL
-890 IDSDS
+890 IASDG
-895 VDIRN
+895 VNIRN
-900 GTTVLA
+900 GTTTVA
-906 SFAAN
+906 SFKAN
-911 QIDLGKNNMNAV
+911 EIELGKGNKSSVIKLCDGVGTISAV
-923 INLCGGTS
+923 KNPEDSSFYGVMIDSAYIALS
-931 KITSTNNPDNQYISG
+931 ATNENQYN
-946 LLLSSEYI
+946 
-954 QLKSENSD
+954 Q
-962 ASIIKQ
+962 KQ
-968 IDLIT
+968 IDLLSVTRI
-973 QTPFYNN
+973 PNDSRSI
-980 ELTSNISCTSYPK
+980 TSNINITSYPK
-993 NSFATISSENT
+993 EAITSIRSEINDLSNYSEVEIIT
-1004 ENQYD
+1004 SK
-1009 ATVTAGAFHNGAN
+1009 NGAN
-1022 VQISVSDDTG
+1022 VQISVSEESTNEINTVVFG
-1032 LNHVYIS
+1032 SRNVTSNHSIASDQYMQAS
-1039 GNESRFTSLVISEKG
+1039 KG
-1054 FYRNGV
+1054 FKCGSG
-1060 TEILYNK
+1060 ID
-1067 MLWWGE
+1067 
-1073 RYPTASQ
+1073 
-1080 TSNFQEPV
+1080 NFQNNVLWSGTALWPSDSHTCNFSKPV
-1088 SSQPHGILLVFS
+1088 SQQPHGILLVFR
-1100 GYDLE
+1100 GYDGNAL
-1105 GKNADW
+1105 NADW
-1111 NTFFVSKREIAEW
+1111 HTFFVSKKEISSHQ
-1124 PGAGHGFL
+1124 GHGHSFFL
-1132 MSSTSLN
+1132 SHTPCTNFST
-1139 RVCQKYI
+1139 KYI
-1146 YINNT
+1146 YIYDTYLRGHANNN
-1151 SLWGH
+1151 
-1156 DQNNRSGTGDSGAGY
+1156 QSGTGSNGVKYTNNKYA
-1171 KNHLF
+1171 LQ
-1176 VLRYVFGV
+1176 YVVGV

>member
-1 MNFQV
+1 MNFQA

-64 PTKQPEISTPVCI
+64 PTKQPEISKPVCI
-77 TGSAG
+77 TGAAG

-98 QSSTEPPVSGWADRP
+98 QSSTEPPVSGWADKP

-135 SFTTPTCDSSWEIVN
+135 TFTTPTCDSSWEIAN
-150 DIEIGGK
+150 NIEIGGK

-204 VDINSGVA
+204 VDINSGIA

-240 KFIAHIYYTNKENEE
+240 KFIAHIYYTNKENKE
-255 VYDET
+255 VYDKT

-306 KKMDVLLCRPQLERG
+306 KKMDILLCRPQLERG

-351 VDKINGSI
+351 VDKINGNI
-359 TNKVWVSDINTAVD
+359 TNKIWVSDINTAVD

-470 DSSNSSSLTL
+470 DSSSSSSLTL
-480 TSKALEAMTNQFIV
+480 TSKALEAVTNQFIV
-494 KSPDGKRVI
+494 KSPDGKRIVLEK
-503 ISQGKITADALQS
+503 GKITADALQS
-516 NNYVAPGY
+516 NNYVSPGH
-524 NSVYAQAGTYYNLS
+524 NSVYAQAGTFYNLS

-548 VDRYGNV
+548 VDQYGNV

-578 LGSNVTIPESN
+578 LGSNVTIPEGN
-589 VAGSSSYIKK
+589 VAGFSSYIKK
-599 DVTLGYVSQGY
+599 DVTLGYVSQGS

-649 FTGTVYANAGTI
+649 FTGTVNANAGII

-729 QGSYL
+729 QGTYL
-734 NLSNGSFTSKNLV
+734 NLLNGSLTSKNLV
-747 IDNYGNLK
+747 IDTYGNVK
-755 LKGNVTATSGSF
+755 LKGSVIATSGI
-767 TGSVYADSGVIG
+767 IG
-779 GCSIQNGTLKVPAAN
+779 GCNISNGSLQVPAAN
-794 ITGNLSA
+794 ITGTLNA
-801 SQITVGYNNLQTQLN
+801 NQIIVGYNTLQSKLDS
-816 TMTNNISSAT
+816 M
-826 STANSASSTASS
+826 
-838 ALSTANTANSNAS
+838 
-851 NALNKATDAAK
+851 ATDILNAAK
-862 TATNFVKLE
+862 TATNYITMDYNGVMVSDTSQGS
-871 YGGITVGNLTNY
+871 YG
-883 SLGNNVF
+883 SNVL
-890 IDSDS
+890 IASDG
-895 VDIRN
+895 VNIRN
-900 GTTVLA
+900 GTTTVA
-906 SFAAN
+906 SFKAN
-911 QIDLGKNNMNAV
+911 EIELGKGNKNSVIKLCDNIGTISAIKQEYEDGTIIDEMAIQSLYLGLYGSNTVTIGKNDGDDRIEIKNQSIEMFQFGSYEKCSNYFSLGNTGTTFSVNSTGEYNQLNINAR
-923 INLCGGTS
+923 
-931 KITSTNNPDNQYISG
+931 STTTNHTIISEQYI
-946 LLLSSEYI
+946 
-954 QLKSENSD
+954 Q
-962 ASIIKQ
+962 AS
-968 IDLIT
+968 
-973 QTPFYNN
+973 
-980 ELTSNISCTSYPK
+980 
-993 NSFATISSENT
+993 
-1004 ENQYD
+1004 
-1009 ATVTAGAFHNGAN
+1009 
-1022 VQISVSDDTG
+1022 
-1032 LNHVYIS
+1032 
-1039 GNESRFTSLVISEKG
+1039 KG
-1054 FYRNGV
+1054 FTCGSA
-1060 TEILYNK
+1060 TD
-1067 MLWWGE
+1067 
-1073 RYPTASQ
+1073 
-1080 TSNFQEPV
+1080 NFQNNVLWSGTALWPSDSHTCNFSKPV
-1088 SSQPHGILLVFS
+1088 SQQPHGILLVFR
-1100 GYDLE
+1100 GYDGNAL
-1105 GKNADW
+1105 NADW
-1111 NTFFVSKREIAEW
+1111 HTFFVSKKEISSHQ
-1124 PGAGHGFL
+1124 GHGHSFFL
-1132 MSSTSLN
+1132 SHTPCTNFST
-1139 RVCQKYI
+1139 KYI
-1146 YINNT
+1146 YIYD
-1151 SLWGH
+1151 SYLKGH
-1156 DQNNRSGTGDSGAGY
+1156 ANNNRSGTGSDGVKYTNNKYALQY
-1171 KNHLF
+1171 
-1176 VLRYVFGV
+1176 VLGV

>member
-64 PTKQPEISTPVCI
+64 PTKQPEISKPVCI
-77 TGSAG
+77 TGAAG

-98 QSSTEPPVSGWADRP
+98 QSSTEPPVSGWADKP

-135 SFTTPTCDSSWEIVN
+135 TFTTPTCDSSWEIAN

-204 VDINSGVA
+204 VDINSGIA

-225 YTFSIAVR
+225 YTFSIAIR

-240 KFIAHIYYTNKENEE
+240 KFIAHIYYTNKENKE
-255 VYDET
+255 VYDKT

-306 KKMDVLLCRPQLERG
+306 KKMDILLCRPQLERG

-351 VDKINGSI
+351 VDKINGNI
-359 TNKVWVSDINTAVD
+359 TNKIWVSDINTAVD

-437 VENTYATNANLT
+437 VENTYTTNANLT

-470 DSSNSSSLTL
+470 DSSSSSSLTL
-480 TSKALEAMTNQFIV
+480 TSKALEAVTNQFIV
-494 KSPDGKRVI
+494 KSPDGKRIVLER
-503 ISQGKITADALQS
+503 GKITADALQS
-516 NNYVAPGY
+516 NNYVAPGH
-524 NSVYAQAGTYYNLS
+524 NSVYAQAGTFYNLS

-548 VDRYGNV
+548 VDQYGNV

-578 LGSNVTIPESN
+578 LGSGVSIDGSKITGLSYDNLSNKPDLTI
-589 VAGSSSYIKK
+589 YIKK
-599 DVTLGYVSQGY
+599 DGTIGSTPSEGYT
-610 NGFQVSSNGLL
+610 GFQVSSSGLL
-621 KASNAIIYGTVYASS
+621 RASNAVIYGTIYASS
-636 GSFSGTVY
+636 GNIGGCNISGGLLSVPAARITGHLEADQIGAGIITVDKITTNNLQGLNGWINLNKGTFNYGEGKLVWDGYNLKINGSGTFTGTVT
-644 ASSGS
+644 ATSGS
-649 FTGTVYANAGTI
+649 FTG
-661 GGCTISGN
+661 S
-669 RLQVP
+669 
-674 SANITGQL
+674 
-682 TSSQIASNSITSD
+682 
-695 KIYSGAIT
+695 
-703 TAKLSTDAIKSQN
+703 
-716 YSAPGYYDDGYAQ
+716 
-729 QGSYL
+729 
-734 NLSNGSFTSKNLV
+734 
-747 IDNYGNLK
+747 
-755 LKGNVTATSGSF
+755 VTATSGSF
-767 TGSVYADSGVIG
+767 TGSVYANSGIIG
-779 GCSIQNGTLKVPAAN
+779 GCNISNGKLQVPAAN
-794 ITGNLSA
+794 ITGTLNA
-801 SQITVGYNNLQTQLN
+801 NQIIVGYNTLQSKLDS
-816 TMTNNISSAT
+816 M
-826 STANSASSTASS
+826 
-838 ALSTANTANSNAS
+838 
-851 NALNKATDAAK
+851 ATDILNAAK
-862 TATNFVKLE
+862 TATNYITMDYNGVMVSDTSQGS
-871 YGGITVGNLTNY
+871 YG
-883 SLGNNVF
+883 SNVL
-890 IDSDS
+890 IASDG
-895 VDIRN
+895 VNIRN
-900 GTTVLA
+900 GTTTVA
-906 SFAAN
+906 SFKAN
-911 QIDLGKNNMNAV
+911 EIELGKGNKNSVIKLCNNIGTINA
-923 INLCGGTS
+923 IKKEYEDGTS
-931 KITSTNNPDNQYISG
+931 IDEMAIQSLYLGLYGSDFVAIGTNDGGDRIEIKNQSIEMLQFGSYEKCSNCFSLNNTGTTISVDSTGEYNQLNINARSTTTNHTIISEQYI
-946 LLLSSEYI
+946 
-954 QLKSENSD
+954 Q
-962 ASIIKQ
+962 AS
-968 IDLIT
+968 
-973 QTPFYNN
+973 
-980 ELTSNISCTSYPK
+980 
-993 NSFATISSENT
+993 
-1004 ENQYD
+1004 
-1009 ATVTAGAFHNGAN
+1009 
-1022 VQISVSDDTG
+1022 
-1032 LNHVYIS
+1032 
-1039 GNESRFTSLVISEKG
+1039 KG
-1054 FYRNGV
+1054 FTCGSA
-1060 TEILYNK
+1060 TD
-1067 MLWWGE
+1067 
-1073 RYPTASQ
+1073 
-1080 TSNFQEPV
+1080 NFQNNVLWSGTALWPSDSHTCNFSKPV
-1088 SSQPHGILLVFS
+1088 SQQPHGILLVFR
-1100 GYDLE
+1100 GYDGNAL
-1105 GKNADW
+1105 NADW
-1111 NTFFVSKREIAEW
+1111 HTFFVSKKEISSHQ
-1124 PGAGHGFL
+1124 GHGHSFFL
-1132 MSSTSLN
+1132 SHTPCTNFST
-1139 RVCQKYI
+1139 KYI
-1146 YINNT
+1146 YIYDTYLRGHANNN
-1151 SLWGH
+1151 
-1156 DQNNRSGTGDSGAGY
+1156 QSGTGSNGVKYTNNKYA
-1171 KNHLF
+1171 LQ
-1176 VLRYVFGV
+1176 YVVGV

>member
-64 PTKQPEISTPVCI
+64 PTKQPEISKPVCI
-77 TGSAG
+77 TGAAG

-98 QSSTEPPVSGWADRP
+98 QSSTESPVSGWADKP

-135 SFTTPTCDSSWEIVN
+135 TFTTPTCDSSWEIAN

-170 DDQRNWAW
+170 DDQRNWVW

-204 VDINSGVA
+204 VDINSGIA

-240 KFIAHIYYTNKENEE
+240 KFIAHIYYTNKENKE
-255 VYDET
+255 VYDKT

-306 KKMDVLLCRPQLERG
+306 KKMDILLCRPQLERG

-351 VDKINGSI
+351 VDKINGNI
-359 TNKVWVSDINTAVD
+359 TNKIWVSDINTAVD

-470 DSSNSSSLTL
+470 DSSSSSSLTL
-480 TSKALEAMTNQFIV
+480 TSKALEAVTNQFIV
-494 KSPDGKRVI
+494 KSPDGKRIVLEK
-503 ISQGKITADALQS
+503 GKITADALQS
-516 NNYVAPGY
+516 NNYVAPGH
-524 NSVYAQAGTYYNLS
+524 NSVYAQAGTFYNLS

-548 VDRYGNV
+548 VDQYGNV

-578 LGSNVTIPESN
+578 LGSNVTIPEGN

-599 DVTLGYVSQGY
+599 DVTLGYISQGS

-649 FTGTVYANAGTI
+649 FTGTVNANAGII

-729 QGSYL
+729 QGTYL

-794 ITGNLSA
+794 ITGTLSA
-801 SQITVGYNNLQTQLN
+801 NQIIVGYNTLQSKLDS
-816 TMTNNISSAT
+816 M
-826 STANSASSTASS
+826 
-838 ALSTANTANSNAS
+838 
-851 NALNKATDAAK
+851 ATDILNAAK
-862 TATNFVKLE
+862 TATNYITMDYNGVMVSDTSQGS
-871 YGGITVGNLTNY
+871 YG
-883 SLGNNVF
+883 SNVL
-890 IDSDS
+890 IASDG
-895 VDIRN
+895 VNIRN
-900 GTTVLA
+900 GTTTVA
-906 SFAAN
+906 SFKAN
-911 QIDLGKNNMNAV
+911 EIELGKGNKSSVIKLCDGVGTISAV
-923 INLCGGTS
+923 KNPEDSSFYGVMIDSAYIALS
-931 KITSTNNPDNQYISG
+931 ATNENQYN
-946 LLLSSEYI
+946 
-954 QLKSENSD
+954 Q
-962 ASIIKQ
+962 KQ
-968 IDLIT
+968 IDLLSVTRI
-973 QTPFYNN
+973 PNDSRSI
-980 ELTSNISCTSYPK
+980 TSNINITSYPK
-993 NSFATISSENT
+993 EAITSIRSEINDLSNYSEVEIIT
-1004 ENQYD
+1004 SK
-1009 ATVTAGAFHNGAN
+1009 NGAN
-1022 VQISVSDDTG
+1022 VQISVSEESTNEINTVVFG
-1032 LNHVYIS
+1032 SRNVTSNHSIASDQYMQAS
-1039 GNESRFTSLVISEKG
+1039 KG
-1054 FYRNGV
+1054 FKCGSG
-1060 TEILYNK
+1060 ID
-1067 MLWWGE
+1067 
-1073 RYPTASQ
+1073 
-1080 TSNFQEPV
+1080 NFQNNVLWSGTALWPSDSHTCNFSKPV
-1088 SSQPHGILLVFS
+1088 SQQPHGILLVFR
-1100 GYDLE
+1100 GYDGNAL
-1105 GKNADW
+1105 NADW
-1111 NTFFVSKREIAEW
+1111 HTFFVSKKEISSHQ
-1124 PGAGHGFL
+1124 GHGHSFFL
-1132 MSSTSLN
+1132 SHTPCTNFST
-1139 RVCQKYI
+1139 KYI
-1146 YINNT
+1146 YIYDTYLRGHANNN
-1151 SLWGH
+1151 
-1156 DQNNRSGTGDSGAGY
+1156 QSGTGSNGVKYTNNKYA
-1171 KNHLF
+1171 LQ
-1176 VLRYVFGV
+1176 YVVGV

>member
-64 PTKQPEISTPVCI
+64 PTKQPEISKPVCI
-77 TGSAG
+77 TGAAG

-98 QSSTEPPVSGWADRP
+98 QSSTESPVSGWADKP

-135 SFTTPTCDSSWEIVN
+135 TFTTPTCDSSWEIAN

-204 VDINSGVA
+204 VDINSGIA

-240 KFIAHIYYTNKENEE
+240 KFIAHIYYTNKENKE
-255 VYDET
+255 VYDKT

-306 KKMDVLLCRPQLERG
+306 KKMDILLCRPQLERG

-351 VDKINGSI
+351 VDKINGNI
-359 TNKVWVSDINTAVD
+359 TNKIWVSDINTAVD

-470 DSSNSSSLTL
+470 DSSSSSSLTL
-480 TSKALEAMTNQFIV
+480 TSKALEAVTNQFIV
-494 KSPDGKRVI
+494 KSPDGKRIVLEK
-503 ISQGKITADALQS
+503 GKITADALQS
-516 NNYVAPGY
+516 NNYVAPGH
-524 NSVYAQAGTYYNLS
+524 NSVYAQAGTFYNLS

-548 VDRYGNV
+548 VDQYGNV

-578 LGSNVTIPESN
+578 LGSNVTIPEGN

-599 DVTLGYVSQGY
+599 DVTLGYVSQGS

-621 KASNAIIYGTVYASS
+621 KASNAIIYGAVYASS

-649 FTGTVYANAGTI
+649 FTGTVNANAGII

-794 ITGNLSA
+794 ITGTLSA
-801 SQITVGYNNLQTQLN
+801 NQIIVGYNTLQSKLDS
-816 TMTNNISSAT
+816 M
-826 STANSASSTASS
+826 
-838 ALSTANTANSNAS
+838 
-851 NALNKATDAAK
+851 ATDILNAAK
-862 TATNFVKLE
+862 TATNYITMDYNGVMVSDTSQGS
-871 YGGITVGNLTNY
+871 YG
-883 SLGNNVF
+883 SNVL
-890 IDSDS
+890 IASDG
-895 VDIRN
+895 VNIRN
-900 GTTVLA
+900 GTTTVA
-906 SFAAN
+906 SFKAN
-911 QIDLGKNNMNAV
+911 EIELGKGNKSSVIKLCDGVGTISAV
-923 INLCGGTS
+923 KNPEDSSFYGVMIDSAYIALS
-931 KITSTNNPDNQYISG
+931 ATNENQYN
-946 LLLSSEYI
+946 
-954 QLKSENSD
+954 Q
-962 ASIIKQ
+962 KQ
-968 IDLIT
+968 IDLLSVTRI
-973 QTPFYNN
+973 PNDSRSI
-980 ELTSNISCTSYPK
+980 TSNINITSYPK
-993 NSFATISSENT
+993 EAITSIRSEINDLSNYSEVEIIT
-1004 ENQYD
+1004 SK
-1009 ATVTAGAFHNGAN
+1009 NGAN
-1022 VQISVSDDTG
+1022 VQISVSEESTNEINTVVFG
-1032 LNHVYIS
+1032 SRNVTSNHSIASDQYMQAS
-1039 GNESRFTSLVISEKG
+1039 KG
-1054 FYRNGV
+1054 FKCGSG
-1060 TEILYNK
+1060 ID
-1067 MLWWGE
+1067 
-1073 RYPTASQ
+1073 
-1080 TSNFQEPV
+1080 NFQNNVLWSGTALWPSDSHTCNFSKPV
-1088 SSQPHGILLVFS
+1088 SQQPHGILLVFR
-1100 GYDLE
+1100 GYDGNAL
-1105 GKNADW
+1105 NADW
-1111 NTFFVSKREIAEW
+1111 HTFFVSKKEISSHQ
-1124 PGAGHGFL
+1124 GHGHSFFL
-1132 MSSTSLN
+1132 SHTPCTNFST
-1139 RVCQKYI
+1139 KYI
-1146 YINNT
+1146 YIYDTYLRGHANNN
-1151 SLWGH
+1151 
-1156 DQNNRSGTGDSGAGY
+1156 QSGTGSNGVKYTNNKYA
-1171 KNHLF
+1171 LQ
-1176 VLRYVFGV
+1176 YVVGV

>member
-64 PTKQPEISTPVCI
+64 PTKQPEISKPVCI
-77 TGSAG
+77 TGAAG

-98 QSSTEPPVSGWADRP
+98 QSSTESPVSGWADKP

-135 SFTTPTCDSSWEIVN
+135 TFTTPTCDSSWEIAN

-204 VDINSGVA
+204 VDINSGIA

-240 KFIAHIYYTNKENEE
+240 KFIAHIYYTNKENKE
-255 VYDET
+255 VYDKT

-306 KKMDVLLCRPQLERG
+306 KKMDILLCRPQLERG

-351 VDKINGSI
+351 VDKINGNI
-359 TNKVWVSDINTAVD
+359 TNKIWVSDINTAVD

-470 DSSNSSSLTL
+470 DSSSSSSLTL

-516 NNYVAPGY
+516 NNYVAPDY

-578 LGSNVTIPESN
+578 LGSNVTIPEGN

-599 DVTLGYVSQGY
+599 DVTLGYVSQGS

-649 FTGTVYANAGTI
+649 FTGTVNANAGII

-729 QGSYL
+729 QGTYL
-734 NLSNGSFTSKNLV
+734 NLLNGSLTSKNLV
-747 IDNYGNLK
+747 IDTYGNVK
-755 LKGNVTATSGSF
+755 LKGSVTATSGI
-767 TGSVYADSGVIG
+767 IG
-779 GCSIQNGTLKVPAAN
+779 GCNISNGSLQVPAAN
-794 ITGNLSA
+794 ITGTLSA
-801 SQITVGYNNLQTQLN
+801 NQIIVGYNTLQSKLDS
-816 TMTNNISSAT
+816 M
-826 STANSASSTASS
+826 
-838 ALSTANTANSNAS
+838 
-851 NALNKATDAAK
+851 ATDILNAAK
-862 TATNFVKLE
+862 TATNYITMDYNGVMVSDTSQGS
-871 YGGITVGNLTNY
+871 YG
-883 SLGNNVF
+883 SNVL
-890 IDSDS
+890 IASDG
-895 VDIRN
+895 VNIRN
-900 GTTVLA
+900 GTTTVA
-906 SFAAN
+906 SFKAN
-911 QIDLGKNNMNAV
+911 EIELGRNNKETV
-923 INLCGGTS
+923 INLCGNMG
-931 KITSTNNPDNQYISG
+931 KIKTTKGEEGNG
-946 LLLSSEYI
+946 EYTGI
-954 QLKSENSD
+954 R
-962 ASIIKQ
+962 I
-968 IDLIT
+968 
-973 QTPFYNN
+973 
-980 ELTSNISCTSYPK
+980 
-993 NSFATISSENT
+993 
-1004 ENQYD
+1004 
-1009 ATVTAGAFHNGAN
+1009 
-1022 VQISVSDDTG
+1022 VSDDSVG
-1032 LNHVYIS
+1032 MHAPMNNAADGKYGEMHVDSGMLGDPGVYMEARNVPRNKNVYLNISSPEYIS
-1039 GNESRFTSLVISEKG
+1039 PSIILHMYEGSEINDITMHPTDTT
-1054 FYRNGV
+1054 FRRAIYCEETIQSYRYIRGDMGIVSNNI
-1060 TEILYNK
+1060 TETFQNNV
-1067 MLWWGE
+1067 LWSGSALW
-1073 RYPTASQ
+1073 PNNDDTC
-1080 TSNFQEPV
+1080 NFSKPV
-1088 SSQPHGILLVFS
+1088 SQQPHGILLVFRGHDGS
-1100 GYDLE
+1100 AL
-1105 GKNADW
+1105 NADW
-1111 NTFFVSKREIAEW
+1111 HTFFVSKKEISSHQ
-1124 PGAGHGFL
+1124 GQGHSFFL
-1132 MSSTSLN
+1132 SHTPCTNFST
-1139 RVCQKYI
+1139 KYI
-1146 YINNT
+1146 YIYDTYLRGHANNN
-1151 SLWGH
+1151 
-1156 DQNNRSGTGDSGAGY
+1156 QSGTGSNGVKYTNNKYA
-1171 KNHLF
+1171 LQ
-1176 VLRYVFGV
+1176 YVVGV

>member
-64 PTKQPEISTPVCI
+64 STKQPEISKPVCI
-77 TGSAG
+77 TGAAG

-204 VDINSGVA
+204 VDINSGIA

-240 KFIAHIYYTNKENEE
+240 KFIAHIYYTNKENKE
-255 VYDET
+255 VYDKT

-306 KKMDVLLCRPQLERG
+306 KKMDILLCRLQLERG

-351 VDKINGSI
+351 VDKINGNI
-359 TNKVWVSDINTAVD
+359 TNKIWVSDINTAVD

-470 DSSNSSSLTL
+470 DSSSSSSLTL
-480 TSKALEAMTNQFIV
+480 TSKALEAVTNQFIV
-494 KSPDGKRVI
+494 KSPDGKRIVLEK
-503 ISQGKITADALQS
+503 GKITADALQS

-524 NSVYAQAGTYYNLS
+524 NSVYAQAGTFYNLS

-548 VDRYGNV
+548 VDQYGNV

-578 LGSNVTIPESN
+578 LGSNVTIPEGN

-599 DVTLGYVSQGY
+599 DVTLGYVSQGS

-649 FTGTVYANAGTI
+649 FTGTVNANDGII

-729 QGSYL
+729 QGTYL
-734 NLSNGSFTSKNLV
+734 NLLNGSLTSKNLV
-747 IDNYGNLK
+747 IDTYGNVK
-755 LKGNVTATSGSF
+755 LKGSVIATSGI
-767 TGSVYADSGVIG
+767 IG
-779 GCSIQNGTLKVPAAN
+779 GCNISNGSLQVPAAN
-794 ITGNLSA
+794 ITGTLNA
-801 SQITVGYNNLQTQLN
+801 NQIIVGYNTLQSKLDS
-816 TMTNNISSAT
+816 M
-826 STANSASSTASS
+826 
-838 ALSTANTANSNAS
+838 
-851 NALNKATDAAK
+851 ATDILNAAK
-862 TATNFVKLE
+862 TATNYITMDYNGVMVSDTSQGS
-871 YGGITVGNLTNY
+871 YG
-883 SLGNNVF
+883 SNVL
-890 IDSDS
+890 IASDG
-895 VDIRN
+895 VNIRN
-900 GTTVLA
+900 GTTTVA
-906 SFAAN
+906 SFKAN
-911 QIDLGKNNMNAV
+911 EIELGKGNKNSVIKLCDNIGTISAIKQEYEDGTIIDEMAIQSLYLGLYGSNTVTIGKNDGDDRIEIKNQSIEMFQFGSYEKCSNYFSLGNTGTTFSVNSTGEYNQLNINAR
-923 INLCGGTS
+923 
-931 KITSTNNPDNQYISG
+931 STTTNHTIISEQYI
-946 LLLSSEYI
+946 
-954 QLKSENSD
+954 Q
-962 ASIIKQ
+962 AS
-968 IDLIT
+968 
-973 QTPFYNN
+973 
-980 ELTSNISCTSYPK
+980 
-993 NSFATISSENT
+993 
-1004 ENQYD
+1004 
-1009 ATVTAGAFHNGAN
+1009 
-1022 VQISVSDDTG
+1022 
-1032 LNHVYIS
+1032 
-1039 GNESRFTSLVISEKG
+1039 KG
-1054 FYRNGV
+1054 FTCGSA
-1060 TEILYNK
+1060 TD
-1067 MLWWGE
+1067 
-1073 RYPTASQ
+1073 
-1080 TSNFQEPV
+1080 NFQNNVLWSGTALWPSDSHTCNFSKPV
-1088 SSQPHGILLVFS
+1088 SQQPHGILLVFR
-1100 GYDLE
+1100 GYDGNAL
-1105 GKNADW
+1105 NADW
-1111 NTFFVSKREIAEW
+1111 HTFFVSKKEISSHQ
-1124 PGAGHGFL
+1124 GHGHSFFL
-1132 MSSTSLN
+1132 SHTPCTNFST
-1139 RVCQKYI
+1139 KYI
-1146 YINNT
+1146 YIYD
-1151 SLWGH
+1151 SYLKGH
-1156 DQNNRSGTGDSGAGY
+1156 ANNNRSGTGSDGVKYTNNKYALQY
-1171 KNHLF
+1171 
-1176 VLRYVFGV
+1176 VLGV